1 MKVRFAREFADV
13 GSITYTNPE
22 SLSSSSS
29 FQSLNSTLSTK
40 SSSGIC
46 PDSVP
51 SSPQNNSYVNSN
63 ISGLDDL
70 ITGCATIHLNSED
83 EHSFST
89 LENSQDFS
97 QDQTFA
103 SATDELTANDT
114 KNLANEISLTDD
126 FQKSVEIVENNLE
139 THEFVDSPINT
150 TQNIQERSLLGTV
163 CIREPLPV
171 AIVSNRRN
179 SFIQIDIE
187 RSPKNNNNLNNHQAN
202 DTFNGDDEASLS
214 QCHNTEEESNLNST
228 FVCLS
233 PSKEITDVTKE
244 EEGSSILKNNSNED
258 HSLPVDFVPYNIVNS
273 VCNSTSVFAEY
284 GEEPSLP
291 SIPTFSSLLTNS
303 ESSKLNVSDTQE
315 VEDNVKNSSTN
326 NSNVTINISSHT
338 EVTNSIQKL
347 ENKNNNLTE
356 SNSPNFSNNVVSDEQ
371 ICLDNISFVESK
383 TPEVEENLTKDI
395 CQEIENND
403 IVKNINLSSAKEDS
417 FEVNDIALQKK
428 EEGIIISDD
437 CSDKKNVNDSNQ
449 TNVINFSIKEENQ
462 EIEEHGSSEEKLD
475 TTIILQDVSLSLE
488 TVSEVEQYTDFKPQR
503 QSTSLDTFNI
513 EQPNFEELKS
523 AAEQVAN
530 DIFQSSLECS
540 EDNNPFVSATS
551 EIFQDPTSFDFLT
564 NYDNKKT
571 INRFRTDSLY
581 VKFDPLVADTS
592 MLPQGNT
599 QSINEEQNGKSE
611 NISENI
617 DISKR
622 NPAIAAIDRLLFY
635 SPVSTKMTQKTNE
648 IQEKIAIKEESVEE
662 SKSDT
667 SLIIDIN
674 MSKEL
679 ELVRTTVLQL
689 EKELEKQKKEY
700 EAELEKQKNE
710 NFSFQEKI
718 NKLQA
723 QIAQEIKSK
732 SQMTVVVEEYEKS
745 ISRLLTEKERD
756 RTNFE
761 QEKAKLQE
769 ELQVANVHLNNTEAA
784 FNDVH
789 QKYERLKGVVS
800 TCKSNETLLKESIQ
814 ENMETIKCLE
824 TRYDQLKN
832 HAMTELEKANFELDA
847 IRKQHEDET
856 VKLHAMLRKAELKSN
871 SLAELVEQKTKE
883 NKELTQIL
891 DEVIARVG
899 HQNAE

>member
-103 SATDELTANDT
+103 SATDELAANDT
-114 KNLANEISLTDD
+114 KNLATEISLTDD
-126 FQKSVEIVENNLE
+126 FQKAVEVVENNLE
-139 THEFVDSPINT
+139 THELDSPINT

-163 CIREPLPV
+163 CIKEPLPV

-202 DTFNGDDEASLS
+202 NSFNGDDEASLS
-214 QCHNTEEESNLNST
+214 QCHNTEESNLNST

-244 EEGSSILKNNSNED
+244 ESSILKNNSNED

-273 VCNSTSVFAEY
+273 VSNSTSVFAEY

-291 SIPTFSSLLTNS
+291 SIPTFSSLLTS
-303 ESSKLNVSDTQE
+303 TESSKLNVSDTQE
-315 VEDNVKNSSTN
+315 VEDNVKNSLTN

-347 ENKNNNLTE
+347 ENKNNLTE
-356 SNSPNFSNNVVSDEQ
+356 SDSPNFSNNVVSDEQ

-383 TPEVEENLTKDI
+383 TPEVQENLTKDI

-403 IVKNINLSSAKEDS
+403 IVENNNLSSAKKDS
-417 FEVNDIALQKK
+417 FKVNDIAFQKK

-437 CSDKKNVNDSNQ
+437 FFDKKNVNDSNQ
-449 TNVINFSIKEENQ
+449 INVINFSTKEEENQ

-475 TTIILQDVSLSLE
+475 TTIILQDVSLTLE

-551 EIFQDPTSFDFLT
+551 ESKYFL
-564 NYDNKKT
+564 
-571 INRFRTDSLY
+571 I
-581 VKFDPLVADTS
+581 
-592 MLPQGNT
+592 
-599 QSINEEQNGKSE
+599 
-611 NISENI
+611 
-617 DISKR
+617 
-622 NPAIAAIDRLLFY
+622 
-635 SPVSTKMTQKTNE
+635 
-648 IQEKIAIKEESVEE
+648 
-662 SKSDT
+662 
-667 SLIIDIN
+667 
-674 MSKEL
+674 
-679 ELVRTTVLQL
+679 
-689 EKELEKQKKEY
+689 
-700 EAELEKQKNE
+700 
-710 NFSFQEKI
+710 
-718 NKLQA
+718 
-723 QIAQEIKSK
+723 
-732 SQMTVVVEEYEKS
+732 
-745 ISRLLTEKERD
+745 
-756 RTNFE
+756 
-761 QEKAKLQE
+761 
-769 ELQVANVHLNNTEAA
+769 
-784 FNDVH
+784 
-789 QKYERLKGVVS
+789 
-800 TCKSNETLLKESIQ
+800 
-814 ENMETIKCLE
+814 
-824 TRYDQLKN
+824 
-832 HAMTELEKANFELDA
+832 
-847 IRKQHEDET
+847 
-856 VKLHAMLRKAELKSN
+856 
-871 SLAELVEQKTKE
+871 
-883 NKELTQIL
+883 
-891 DEVIARVG
+891 
-899 HQNAE
+899 

>member
-103 SATDELTANDT
+103 SATDELAANDT
-114 KNLANEISLTDD
+114 KNLATEISLTDD
-126 FQKSVEIVENNLE
+126 FQKAIEIVENNLE
-139 THEFVDSPINT
+139 THEFVDSLINT

-202 DTFNGDDEASLS
+202 NSFNGDDQASLS
-214 QCHNTEEESNLNST
+214 QCHNTEESNLNST

-233 PSKEITDVTKE
+233 SSKEITDVTKE
-244 EEGSSILKNNSNED
+244 EESSILKNNSSED
-258 HSLPVDFVPYNIVNS
+258 HSLPVDFIPYNIVNS

-291 SIPTFSSLLTNS
+291 SIPTFSSLLTS
-303 ESSKLNVSDTQE
+303 TESSKLNVSDTQE
-315 VEDNVKNSSTN
+315 VDDNVKNSLAN
-326 NSNVTINISSHT
+326 NSNVAINISSHS
-338 EVTNSIQKL
+338 ELTNSIQKL

-356 SNSPNFSNNVVSDEQ
+356 SDSPNFSNNVVNDEQ
-371 ICLDNISFVESK
+371 IYLNNISSVESK
-383 TPEVEENLTKDI
+383 TPEVQENLTKDI

-403 IVKNINLSSAKEDS
+403 IVKNVNLSSPKEDS
-417 FEVNDIALQKK
+417 FKVNDIAFQKK
-428 EEGIIISDD
+428 EEGTIISDD
-437 CSDKKNVNDSNQ
+437 CFDKKNVNDSSQ
-449 TNVINFSIKEENQ
+449 TNVINFSIKEEENQ

-475 TTIILQDVSLSLE
+475 TTIILQDVSLTLE

-551 EIFQDPTSFDFLT
+551 ESKCFL
-564 NYDNKKT
+564 
-571 INRFRTDSLY
+571 I
-581 VKFDPLVADTS
+581 
-592 MLPQGNT
+592 
-599 QSINEEQNGKSE
+599 
-611 NISENI
+611 
-617 DISKR
+617 
-622 NPAIAAIDRLLFY
+622 
-635 SPVSTKMTQKTNE
+635 
-648 IQEKIAIKEESVEE
+648 
-662 SKSDT
+662 
-667 SLIIDIN
+667 
-674 MSKEL
+674 
-679 ELVRTTVLQL
+679 
-689 EKELEKQKKEY
+689 
-700 EAELEKQKNE
+700 
-710 NFSFQEKI
+710 
-718 NKLQA
+718 
-723 QIAQEIKSK
+723 
-732 SQMTVVVEEYEKS
+732 
-745 ISRLLTEKERD
+745 
-756 RTNFE
+756 
-761 QEKAKLQE
+761 
-769 ELQVANVHLNNTEAA
+769 
-784 FNDVH
+784 
-789 QKYERLKGVVS
+789 
-800 TCKSNETLLKESIQ
+800 
-814 ENMETIKCLE
+814 
-824 TRYDQLKN
+824 
-832 HAMTELEKANFELDA
+832 
-847 IRKQHEDET
+847 
-856 VKLHAMLRKAELKSN
+856 
-871 SLAELVEQKTKE
+871 
-883 NKELTQIL
+883 
-891 DEVIARVG
+891 
-899 HQNAE
+899 

>member
-103 SATDELTANDT
+103 SATDELAANDT
-114 KNLANEISLTDD
+114 KNLATEISLTDD
-126 FQKSVEIVENNLE
+126 FQKTVEVVENNLE
-139 THEFVDSPINT
+139 THELDSPINT

-163 CIREPLPV
+163 CIKEPLPV

-202 DTFNGDDEASLS
+202 NSFNGDDEASLS
-214 QCHNTEEESNLNST
+214 QCHNTEESNLNST

-244 EEGSSILKNNSNED
+244 ESSILKNNSNED

-273 VCNSTSVFAEY
+273 ISNSTSVFAEY

-291 SIPTFSSLLTNS
+291 SIPTFSSLLTS
-303 ESSKLNVSDTQE
+303 TESSKLNVSDTQE
-315 VEDNVKNSSTN
+315 VEDNVKNSLTN

-338 EVTNSIQKL
+338 EVTNSIQNL
-347 ENKNNNLTE
+347 ENKNNSTE

-383 TPEVEENLTKDI
+383 TPEVQENLTKDI

-403 IVKNINLSSAKEDS
+403 IVENNNLSSAKKDS
-417 FEVNDIALQKK
+417 FKVNDIAFQKK

-437 CSDKKNVNDSNQ
+437 FFDKKNVNDSNQ
-449 TNVINFSIKEENQ
+449 INVINFSTKEEENQ

-475 TTIILQDVSLSLE
+475 TTIILQDVSLTLE

-551 EIFQDPTSFDFLT
+551 ESKYFL
-564 NYDNKKT
+564 
-571 INRFRTDSLY
+571 I
-581 VKFDPLVADTS
+581 
-592 MLPQGNT
+592 
-599 QSINEEQNGKSE
+599 
-611 NISENI
+611 
-617 DISKR
+617 
-622 NPAIAAIDRLLFY
+622 
-635 SPVSTKMTQKTNE
+635 
-648 IQEKIAIKEESVEE
+648 
-662 SKSDT
+662 
-667 SLIIDIN
+667 
-674 MSKEL
+674 
-679 ELVRTTVLQL
+679 
-689 EKELEKQKKEY
+689 
-700 EAELEKQKNE
+700 
-710 NFSFQEKI
+710 
-718 NKLQA
+718 
-723 QIAQEIKSK
+723 
-732 SQMTVVVEEYEKS
+732 
-745 ISRLLTEKERD
+745 
-756 RTNFE
+756 
-761 QEKAKLQE
+761 
-769 ELQVANVHLNNTEAA
+769 
-784 FNDVH
+784 
-789 QKYERLKGVVS
+789 
-800 TCKSNETLLKESIQ
+800 
-814 ENMETIKCLE
+814 
-824 TRYDQLKN
+824 
-832 HAMTELEKANFELDA
+832 
-847 IRKQHEDET
+847 
-856 VKLHAMLRKAELKSN
+856 
-871 SLAELVEQKTKE
+871 
-883 NKELTQIL
+883 
-891 DEVIARVG
+891 
-899 HQNAE
+899 

>member
-103 SATDELTANDT
+103 SATDELAANDT
-114 KNLANEISLTDD
+114 KNLATEISLTDD
-126 FQKSVEIVENNLE
+126 FQKAVEVVENNLE
-139 THEFVDSPINT
+139 THELDSPINT

-163 CIREPLPV
+163 CIKEPLPV

-202 DTFNGDDEASLS
+202 NSFNGDDEASLS
-214 QCHNTEEESNLNST
+214 QCHNTEESNLNST

-244 EEGSSILKNNSNED
+244 ESSILKNNSNED

-273 VCNSTSVFAEY
+273 VSNSTSVFAEY

-291 SIPTFSSLLTNS
+291 SIPTFSSLLTS
-303 ESSKLNVSDTQE
+303 TESSKLNVSDTQE
-315 VEDNVKNSSTN
+315 VEDNVKNSLTN

-347 ENKNNNLTE
+347 ENKNNSTE

-383 TPEVEENLTKDI
+383 TPEVQENLTKDI

-403 IVKNINLSSAKEDS
+403 IVENNNLSSAKKDS
-417 FEVNDIALQKK
+417 FKVNDIAFQKK

-437 CSDKKNVNDSNQ
+437 FFDKKNVNDSNQ
-449 TNVINFSIKEENQ
+449 INVINFSTKEEENQ

-475 TTIILQDVSLSLE
+475 TTIILQDVSLTLE

-551 EIFQDPTSFDFLT
+551 ESKYFL
-564 NYDNKKT
+564 
-571 INRFRTDSLY
+571 I
-581 VKFDPLVADTS
+581 
-592 MLPQGNT
+592 
-599 QSINEEQNGKSE
+599 
-611 NISENI
+611 
-617 DISKR
+617 
-622 NPAIAAIDRLLFY
+622 
-635 SPVSTKMTQKTNE
+635 
-648 IQEKIAIKEESVEE
+648 
-662 SKSDT
+662 
-667 SLIIDIN
+667 
-674 MSKEL
+674 
-679 ELVRTTVLQL
+679 
-689 EKELEKQKKEY
+689 
-700 EAELEKQKNE
+700 
-710 NFSFQEKI
+710 
-718 NKLQA
+718 
-723 QIAQEIKSK
+723 
-732 SQMTVVVEEYEKS
+732 
-745 ISRLLTEKERD
+745 
-756 RTNFE
+756 
-761 QEKAKLQE
+761 
-769 ELQVANVHLNNTEAA
+769 
-784 FNDVH
+784 
-789 QKYERLKGVVS
+789 
-800 TCKSNETLLKESIQ
+800 
-814 ENMETIKCLE
+814 
-824 TRYDQLKN
+824 
-832 HAMTELEKANFELDA
+832 
-847 IRKQHEDET
+847 
-856 VKLHAMLRKAELKSN
+856 
-871 SLAELVEQKTKE
+871 
-883 NKELTQIL
+883 
-891 DEVIARVG
+891 
-899 HQNAE
+899 

>member
-103 SATDELTANDT
+103 SATDELAANDT
-114 KNLANEISLTDD
+114 KNLATEISLTDD
-126 FQKSVEIVENNLE
+126 FQKAVEVVENNLE
-139 THEFVDSPINT
+139 THELDSPINT

-163 CIREPLPV
+163 CIKEPLPV

-202 DTFNGDDEASLS
+202 NSFNGDDEASLS
-214 QCHNTEEESNLNST
+214 QCHNTEESNLNST

-244 EEGSSILKNNSNED
+244 ESSILKNNSNED

-273 VCNSTSVFAEY
+273 ISNSTSVFAEY

-291 SIPTFSSLLTNS
+291 SIPTFSSLLTS
-303 ESSKLNVSDTQE
+303 TESSKLNVSDTQE
-315 VEDNVKNSSTN
+315 VEDNVKNSLTN

-347 ENKNNNLTE
+347 ENKNNSTE

-383 TPEVEENLTKDI
+383 TPEVQENLTKDI

-403 IVKNINLSSAKEDS
+403 IVENNNLSSAKKDS
-417 FEVNDIALQKK
+417 FKVNDIAFQKK

-437 CSDKKNVNDSNQ
+437 FFDKKNVNDSNQ
-449 TNVINFSIKEENQ
+449 INVINFSTKEEENQ

-475 TTIILQDVSLSLE
+475 TTIILQDVSLTLE

-503 QSTSLDTFNI
+503 QSTSLDTYNI

-551 EIFQDPTSFDFLT
+551 ESKYFL
-564 NYDNKKT
+564 
-571 INRFRTDSLY
+571 I
-581 VKFDPLVADTS
+581 
-592 MLPQGNT
+592 
-599 QSINEEQNGKSE
+599 
-611 NISENI
+611 
-617 DISKR
+617 
-622 NPAIAAIDRLLFY
+622 
-635 SPVSTKMTQKTNE
+635 
-648 IQEKIAIKEESVEE
+648 
-662 SKSDT
+662 
-667 SLIIDIN
+667 
-674 MSKEL
+674 
-679 ELVRTTVLQL
+679 
-689 EKELEKQKKEY
+689 
-700 EAELEKQKNE
+700 
-710 NFSFQEKI
+710 
-718 NKLQA
+718 
-723 QIAQEIKSK
+723 
-732 SQMTVVVEEYEKS
+732 
-745 ISRLLTEKERD
+745 
-756 RTNFE
+756 
-761 QEKAKLQE
+761 
-769 ELQVANVHLNNTEAA
+769 
-784 FNDVH
+784 
-789 QKYERLKGVVS
+789 
-800 TCKSNETLLKESIQ
+800 
-814 ENMETIKCLE
+814 
-824 TRYDQLKN
+824 
-832 HAMTELEKANFELDA
+832 
-847 IRKQHEDET
+847 
-856 VKLHAMLRKAELKSN
+856 
-871 SLAELVEQKTKE
+871 
-883 NKELTQIL
+883 
-891 DEVIARVG
+891 
-899 HQNAE
+899 

>member
-103 SATDELTANDT
+103 SATDELAANDT
-114 KNLANEISLTDD
+114 KNLATEISLTDD
-126 FQKSVEIVENNLE
+126 FQKAVEVVENNLE
-139 THEFVDSPINT
+139 THELDSPLNT

-163 CIREPLPV
+163 CIKEPLPV

-202 DTFNGDDEASLS
+202 NSFNGDDEASLS
-214 QCHNTEEESNLNST
+214 QCHNTEESNLNST

-244 EEGSSILKNNSNED
+244 ESSILKNNSNED

-273 VCNSTSVFAEY
+273 ISNSTSVFAEY

-291 SIPTFSSLLTNS
+291 SIPTFSSLLTS
-303 ESSKLNVSDTQE
+303 TESSKLNVSDTQE
-315 VEDNVKNSSTN
+315 VEDNVKNSLTN

-338 EVTNSIQKL
+338 EVTNSIQNL
-347 ENKNNNLTE
+347 ENKNNSTE

-383 TPEVEENLTKDI
+383 TPEVQENLTKDI

-403 IVKNINLSSAKEDS
+403 IVENNNLSSAKKDS
-417 FEVNDIALQKK
+417 FKVNDIAFQKK

-437 CSDKKNVNDSNQ
+437 FFDKKNVNDSNQ
-449 TNVINFSIKEENQ
+449 INVINFSTKEEENQ

-475 TTIILQDVSLSLE
+475 TTIILQDVSLTLE

-551 EIFQDPTSFDFLT
+551 ESKYFL
-564 NYDNKKT
+564 
-571 INRFRTDSLY
+571 I
-581 VKFDPLVADTS
+581 
-592 MLPQGNT
+592 
-599 QSINEEQNGKSE
+599 
-611 NISENI
+611 
-617 DISKR
+617 
-622 NPAIAAIDRLLFY
+622 
-635 SPVSTKMTQKTNE
+635 
-648 IQEKIAIKEESVEE
+648 
-662 SKSDT
+662 
-667 SLIIDIN
+667 
-674 MSKEL
+674 
-679 ELVRTTVLQL
+679 
-689 EKELEKQKKEY
+689 
-700 EAELEKQKNE
+700 
-710 NFSFQEKI
+710 
-718 NKLQA
+718 
-723 QIAQEIKSK
+723 
-732 SQMTVVVEEYEKS
+732 
-745 ISRLLTEKERD
+745 
-756 RTNFE
+756 
-761 QEKAKLQE
+761 
-769 ELQVANVHLNNTEAA
+769 
-784 FNDVH
+784 
-789 QKYERLKGVVS
+789 
-800 TCKSNETLLKESIQ
+800 
-814 ENMETIKCLE
+814 
-824 TRYDQLKN
+824 
-832 HAMTELEKANFELDA
+832 
-847 IRKQHEDET
+847 
-856 VKLHAMLRKAELKSN
+856 
-871 SLAELVEQKTKE
+871 
-883 NKELTQIL
+883 
-891 DEVIARVG
+891 
-899 HQNAE
+899 

>member
-103 SATDELTANDT
+103 SATDELAANDT
-114 KNLANEISLTDD
+114 KNLATEISLTDD
-126 FQKSVEIVENNLE
+126 FQKAVEVVENNLE
-139 THEFVDSPINT
+139 THELDSPINT

-163 CIREPLPV
+163 CIKEPLPV

-202 DTFNGDDEASLS
+202 NSFNGDDEASLS
-214 QCHNTEEESNLNST
+214 QCHNTEESNLNST

-244 EEGSSILKNNSNED
+244 ESSILKNNSNED

-273 VCNSTSVFAEY
+273 ISNSTSVFAEY

-291 SIPTFSSLLTNS
+291 SIPTFSSLLTS
-303 ESSKLNVSDTQE
+303 TESSKLNVSDTQE
-315 VEDNVKNSSTN
+315 VEDNVKNSLTN

-347 ENKNNNLTE
+347 KNKNNSTE

-383 TPEVEENLTKDI
+383 TPEVQENLTKDI

-403 IVKNINLSSAKEDS
+403 IVENNNLSSAKKDS
-417 FEVNDIALQKK
+417 FKVNDIAFQKK

-437 CSDKKNVNDSNQ
+437 FFDKKNVNDSNQ
-449 TNVINFSIKEENQ
+449 INVINFSTKEEENQ

-475 TTIILQDVSLSLE
+475 TTIILQDVSLTLE

-551 EIFQDPTSFDFLT
+551 ESKYFL
-564 NYDNKKT
+564 
-571 INRFRTDSLY
+571 I
-581 VKFDPLVADTS
+581 
-592 MLPQGNT
+592 
-599 QSINEEQNGKSE
+599 
-611 NISENI
+611 
-617 DISKR
+617 
-622 NPAIAAIDRLLFY
+622 
-635 SPVSTKMTQKTNE
+635 
-648 IQEKIAIKEESVEE
+648 
-662 SKSDT
+662 
-667 SLIIDIN
+667 
-674 MSKEL
+674 
-679 ELVRTTVLQL
+679 
-689 EKELEKQKKEY
+689 
-700 EAELEKQKNE
+700 
-710 NFSFQEKI
+710 
-718 NKLQA
+718 
-723 QIAQEIKSK
+723 
-732 SQMTVVVEEYEKS
+732 
-745 ISRLLTEKERD
+745 
-756 RTNFE
+756 
-761 QEKAKLQE
+761 
-769 ELQVANVHLNNTEAA
+769 
-784 FNDVH
+784 
-789 QKYERLKGVVS
+789 
-800 TCKSNETLLKESIQ
+800 
-814 ENMETIKCLE
+814 
-824 TRYDQLKN
+824 
-832 HAMTELEKANFELDA
+832 
-847 IRKQHEDET
+847 
-856 VKLHAMLRKAELKSN
+856 
-871 SLAELVEQKTKE
+871 
-883 NKELTQIL
+883 
-891 DEVIARVG
+891 
-899 HQNAE
+899 

>member
-103 SATDELTANDT
+103 SATDELAANDT
-114 KNLANEISLTDD
+114 KNLATEISLTDD
-126 FQKSVEIVENNLE
+126 FQKAVEVVENNLE
-139 THEFVDSPINT
+139 THELDSPINT
-150 TQNIQERSLLGTV
+150 IQNIQERSLLGTV
-163 CIREPLPV
+163 CIKEPLPV

-187 RSPKNNNNLNNHQAN
+187 KSPKNNNNLNNHQAN
-202 DTFNGDDEASLS
+202 NSFNGDDEASLS
-214 QCHNTEEESNLNST
+214 QCHNTEESNLNST

-244 EEGSSILKNNSNED
+244 ESSILKNNSNED

-273 VCNSTSVFAEY
+273 VSNSTSVFAEY

-291 SIPTFSSLLTNS
+291 SIPTFSSLLTS
-303 ESSKLNVSDTQE
+303 TESSKLNVSDTQE
-315 VEDNVKNSSTN
+315 VEDNVKNSLTN
-326 NSNVTINISSHT
+326 NSNVTINISSRT

-347 ENKNNNLTE
+347 ENKNNLTE
-356 SNSPNFSNNVVSDEQ
+356 SDSPNFSNNVVSDEQ

-383 TPEVEENLTKDI
+383 TPEVQENLTKDI

-403 IVKNINLSSAKEDS
+403 IVENNNLSSAKKDS
-417 FEVNDIALQKK
+417 FKVNDIAFQKK

-437 CSDKKNVNDSNQ
+437 FFDKKNVNDSNQ
-449 TNVINFSIKEENQ
+449 INVINFSTKEEENQ

-475 TTIILQDVSLSLE
+475 TTIILQDVSLTLE

-551 EIFQDPTSFDFLT
+551 ESKYFL
-564 NYDNKKT
+564 
-571 INRFRTDSLY
+571 I
-581 VKFDPLVADTS
+581 
-592 MLPQGNT
+592 
-599 QSINEEQNGKSE
+599 
-611 NISENI
+611 
-617 DISKR
+617 
-622 NPAIAAIDRLLFY
+622 
-635 SPVSTKMTQKTNE
+635 
-648 IQEKIAIKEESVEE
+648 
-662 SKSDT
+662 
-667 SLIIDIN
+667 
-674 MSKEL
+674 
-679 ELVRTTVLQL
+679 
-689 EKELEKQKKEY
+689 
-700 EAELEKQKNE
+700 
-710 NFSFQEKI
+710 
-718 NKLQA
+718 
-723 QIAQEIKSK
+723 
-732 SQMTVVVEEYEKS
+732 
-745 ISRLLTEKERD
+745 
-756 RTNFE
+756 
-761 QEKAKLQE
+761 
-769 ELQVANVHLNNTEAA
+769 
-784 FNDVH
+784 
-789 QKYERLKGVVS
+789 
-800 TCKSNETLLKESIQ
+800 
-814 ENMETIKCLE
+814 
-824 TRYDQLKN
+824 
-832 HAMTELEKANFELDA
+832 
-847 IRKQHEDET
+847 
-856 VKLHAMLRKAELKSN
+856 
-871 SLAELVEQKTKE
+871 
-883 NKELTQIL
+883 
-891 DEVIARVG
+891 
-899 HQNAE
+899 

>member
-103 SATDELTANDT
+103 SATDELAANDT
-114 KNLANEISLTDD
+114 KNLATEISLTDD
-126 FQKSVEIVENNLE
+126 FQKAVEVVENNLE
-139 THEFVDSPINT
+139 THELDSSINT

-163 CIREPLPV
+163 CIKEPLPV

-202 DTFNGDDEASLS
+202 NSFNGDDEASLS
-214 QCHNTEEESNLNST
+214 QCHNTEESNLNST

-244 EEGSSILKNNSNED
+244 ESSILKNNSNED

-273 VCNSTSVFAEY
+273 VSNSTSVFAEY

-291 SIPTFSSLLTNS
+291 SIPTFSSLLTS
-303 ESSKLNVSDTQE
+303 TESSKLNVSDTQE
-315 VEDNVKNSSTN
+315 VEDNVKNSLTN

-347 ENKNNNLTE
+347 ENKNNSTG

-383 TPEVEENLTKDI
+383 TPEVQENLTKDI

-403 IVKNINLSSAKEDS
+403 IVENNNLSSAKKDS
-417 FEVNDIALQKK
+417 FKVNDIAFQKK

-437 CSDKKNVNDSNQ
+437 FFDKKNVNDSNQ
-449 TNVINFSIKEENQ
+449 INVINFSTKEEENQ

-475 TTIILQDVSLSLE
+475 TTIILQDVSLTLE

-551 EIFQDPTSFDFLT
+551 ESKYFL
-564 NYDNKKT
+564 
-571 INRFRTDSLY
+571 I
-581 VKFDPLVADTS
+581 
-592 MLPQGNT
+592 
-599 QSINEEQNGKSE
+599 
-611 NISENI
+611 
-617 DISKR
+617 
-622 NPAIAAIDRLLFY
+622 
-635 SPVSTKMTQKTNE
+635 
-648 IQEKIAIKEESVEE
+648 
-662 SKSDT
+662 
-667 SLIIDIN
+667 
-674 MSKEL
+674 
-679 ELVRTTVLQL
+679 
-689 EKELEKQKKEY
+689 
-700 EAELEKQKNE
+700 
-710 NFSFQEKI
+710 
-718 NKLQA
+718 
-723 QIAQEIKSK
+723 
-732 SQMTVVVEEYEKS
+732 
-745 ISRLLTEKERD
+745 
-756 RTNFE
+756 
-761 QEKAKLQE
+761 
-769 ELQVANVHLNNTEAA
+769 
-784 FNDVH
+784 
-789 QKYERLKGVVS
+789 
-800 TCKSNETLLKESIQ
+800 
-814 ENMETIKCLE
+814 
-824 TRYDQLKN
+824 
-832 HAMTELEKANFELDA
+832 
-847 IRKQHEDET
+847 
-856 VKLHAMLRKAELKSN
+856 
-871 SLAELVEQKTKE
+871 
-883 NKELTQIL
+883 
-891 DEVIARVG
+891 
-899 HQNAE
+899 

>member
-103 SATDELTANDT
+103 SATDELAANDT
-114 KNLANEISLTDD
+114 KNLATEISLTDD
-126 FQKSVEIVENNLE
+126 FQKAVEVVENNLE
-139 THEFVDSPINT
+139 THELDSPINT
-150 TQNIQERSLLGTV
+150 TQNIQERSLLGTI
-163 CIREPLPV
+163 CIKEPLPV

-202 DTFNGDDEASLS
+202 NSFNGDDEASLS
-214 QCHNTEEESNLNST
+214 QCHNTEESNLNST

-244 EEGSSILKNNSNED
+244 ESSILKNNSNED

-273 VCNSTSVFAEY
+273 ISNSTSVFAEY

-291 SIPTFSSLLTNS
+291 SIPTFSSLLTS
-303 ESSKLNVSDTQE
+303 TESSKLNVSDTQE
-315 VEDNVKNSSTN
+315 VEDNVKNSLTN

-338 EVTNSIQKL
+338 EVTNSIQNL
-347 ENKNNNLTE
+347 ENKNNSTE

-383 TPEVEENLTKDI
+383 TPEVQENLTKDI

-403 IVKNINLSSAKEDS
+403 IVENNNLSSAKKDS
-417 FEVNDIALQKK
+417 FKVNDIAFQKK

-437 CSDKKNVNDSNQ
+437 FFDKKNVNDSNQ
-449 TNVINFSIKEENQ
+449 INVINFSTKEEENQ

-475 TTIILQDVSLSLE
+475 TTIILQDVSLTLE

-551 EIFQDPTSFDFLT
+551 ESKYFL
-564 NYDNKKT
+564 
-571 INRFRTDSLY
+571 I
-581 VKFDPLVADTS
+581 
-592 MLPQGNT
+592 
-599 QSINEEQNGKSE
+599 
-611 NISENI
+611 
-617 DISKR
+617 
-622 NPAIAAIDRLLFY
+622 
-635 SPVSTKMTQKTNE
+635 
-648 IQEKIAIKEESVEE
+648 
-662 SKSDT
+662 
-667 SLIIDIN
+667 
-674 MSKEL
+674 
-679 ELVRTTVLQL
+679 
-689 EKELEKQKKEY
+689 
-700 EAELEKQKNE
+700 
-710 NFSFQEKI
+710 
-718 NKLQA
+718 
-723 QIAQEIKSK
+723 
-732 SQMTVVVEEYEKS
+732 
-745 ISRLLTEKERD
+745 
-756 RTNFE
+756 
-761 QEKAKLQE
+761 
-769 ELQVANVHLNNTEAA
+769 
-784 FNDVH
+784 
-789 QKYERLKGVVS
+789 
-800 TCKSNETLLKESIQ
+800 
-814 ENMETIKCLE
+814 
-824 TRYDQLKN
+824 
-832 HAMTELEKANFELDA
+832 
-847 IRKQHEDET
+847 
-856 VKLHAMLRKAELKSN
+856 
-871 SLAELVEQKTKE
+871 
-883 NKELTQIL
+883 
-891 DEVIARVG
+891 
-899 HQNAE
+899 

>member
-103 SATDELTANDT
+103 SATDELAANDT
-114 KNLANEISLTDD
+114 KNLATEISLTDD
-126 FQKSVEIVENNLE
+126 FQKTVEVVENNLE
-139 THEFVDSPINT
+139 THELDSPINT

-163 CIREPLPV
+163 CIKEPLPV

-202 DTFNGDDEASLS
+202 NSFNGDDEASLS
-214 QCHNTEEESNLNST
+214 QCHNTEESNLNST

-244 EEGSSILKNNSNED
+244 ESSILKNNSNED

-273 VCNSTSVFAEY
+273 ISNSTSVFAEY

-291 SIPTFSSLLTNS
+291 SIPTFSSLLTS
-303 ESSKLNVSDTQE
+303 TESSKLNVSDTQE
-315 VEDNVKNSSTN
+315 VEDNVKNSLTN

-347 ENKNNNLTE
+347 KNKNNSTE

-383 TPEVEENLTKDI
+383 TPEVQENLTKDI

-403 IVKNINLSSAKEDS
+403 IVENNNLSSAKKDS
-417 FEVNDIALQKK
+417 FKVNDIAFQKK

-437 CSDKKNVNDSNQ
+437 FFDKKNVNDSNQ
-449 TNVINFSIKEENQ
+449 INVINFSTKEEENQ

-475 TTIILQDVSLSLE
+475 TTIILQDVSLTLE

-551 EIFQDPTSFDFLT
+551 ESKYFL
-564 NYDNKKT
+564 
-571 INRFRTDSLY
+571 I
-581 VKFDPLVADTS
+581 
-592 MLPQGNT
+592 
-599 QSINEEQNGKSE
+599 
-611 NISENI
+611 
-617 DISKR
+617 
-622 NPAIAAIDRLLFY
+622 
-635 SPVSTKMTQKTNE
+635 
-648 IQEKIAIKEESVEE
+648 
-662 SKSDT
+662 
-667 SLIIDIN
+667 
-674 MSKEL
+674 
-679 ELVRTTVLQL
+679 
-689 EKELEKQKKEY
+689 
-700 EAELEKQKNE
+700 
-710 NFSFQEKI
+710 
-718 NKLQA
+718 
-723 QIAQEIKSK
+723 
-732 SQMTVVVEEYEKS
+732 
-745 ISRLLTEKERD
+745 
-756 RTNFE
+756 
-761 QEKAKLQE
+761 
-769 ELQVANVHLNNTEAA
+769 
-784 FNDVH
+784 
-789 QKYERLKGVVS
+789 
-800 TCKSNETLLKESIQ
+800 
-814 ENMETIKCLE
+814 
-824 TRYDQLKN
+824 
-832 HAMTELEKANFELDA
+832 
-847 IRKQHEDET
+847 
-856 VKLHAMLRKAELKSN
+856 
-871 SLAELVEQKTKE
+871 
-883 NKELTQIL
+883 
-891 DEVIARVG
+891 
-899 HQNAE
+899 

>member
-103 SATDELTANDT
+103 SATDELAANDT
-114 KNLANEISLTDD
+114 KNLATEISLTDD
-126 FQKSVEIVENNLE
+126 FQKAVEVVENNLE
-139 THEFVDSPINT
+139 THELDSPINT

-163 CIREPLPV
+163 CIKEPLPV

-202 DTFNGDDEASLS
+202 NSFNGDDEASLS
-214 QCHNTEEESNLNST
+214 QCHNTEESNLNST

-244 EEGSSILKNNSNED
+244 ESSILKNNSNED

-273 VCNSTSVFAEY
+273 ISNSTSVFAEY

-291 SIPTFSSLLTNS
+291 SIPTFSSLLTS
-303 ESSKLNVSDTQE
+303 TESSKLNVSDTQE
-315 VEDNVKNSSTN
+315 VEDNVKNSLTN

-347 ENKNNNLTE
+347 ENKNNSTE

-383 TPEVEENLTKDI
+383 TPEVQENLTKDI

-403 IVKNINLSSAKEDS
+403 IVENNNLSSAKKDS
-417 FEVNDIALQKK
+417 FKVNDIAFQKK

-437 CSDKKNVNDSNQ
+437 FFDKKNVNDSNQ
-449 TNVINFSIKEENQ
+449 INVINFSTKEEENQ

-475 TTIILQDVSLSLE
+475 TTIILQDVSLTLE

-551 EIFQDPTSFDFLT
+551 ESKYFL
-564 NYDNKKT
+564 
-571 INRFRTDSLY
+571 I
-581 VKFDPLVADTS
+581 
-592 MLPQGNT
+592 
-599 QSINEEQNGKSE
+599 
-611 NISENI
+611 
-617 DISKR
+617 
-622 NPAIAAIDRLLFY
+622 
-635 SPVSTKMTQKTNE
+635 
-648 IQEKIAIKEESVEE
+648 
-662 SKSDT
+662 
-667 SLIIDIN
+667 
-674 MSKEL
+674 
-679 ELVRTTVLQL
+679 
-689 EKELEKQKKEY
+689 
-700 EAELEKQKNE
+700 
-710 NFSFQEKI
+710 
-718 NKLQA
+718 
-723 QIAQEIKSK
+723 
-732 SQMTVVVEEYEKS
+732 
-745 ISRLLTEKERD
+745 
-756 RTNFE
+756 
-761 QEKAKLQE
+761 
-769 ELQVANVHLNNTEAA
+769 
-784 FNDVH
+784 
-789 QKYERLKGVVS
+789 
-800 TCKSNETLLKESIQ
+800 
-814 ENMETIKCLE
+814 
-824 TRYDQLKN
+824 
-832 HAMTELEKANFELDA
+832 
-847 IRKQHEDET
+847 
-856 VKLHAMLRKAELKSN
+856 
-871 SLAELVEQKTKE
+871 
-883 NKELTQIL
+883 
-891 DEVIARVG
+891 
-899 HQNAE
+899 

>member
-103 SATDELTANDT
+103 SATDELAANDT
-114 KNLANEISLTDD
+114 KNLATEISLTDD
-126 FQKSVEIVENNLE
+126 FQKAVEVVENNLE
-139 THEFVDSPINT
+139 THELDSPLNT

-163 CIREPLPV
+163 CIKEPLPV

-202 DTFNGDDEASLS
+202 NSFNGDDEASLS
-214 QCHNTEEESNLNST
+214 QCHNTEESNLNST

-244 EEGSSILKNNSNED
+244 ESSILKNNSNED

-273 VCNSTSVFAEY
+273 ISNSTSVFAEY
-284 GEEPSLP
+284 DEEPSLP
-291 SIPTFSSLLTNS
+291 SIPTFSSLLTS
-303 ESSKLNVSDTQE
+303 TESSKLNVSDTQE
-315 VEDNVKNSSTN
+315 VEDNVKNSLTN

-347 ENKNNNLTE
+347 ENKNNSTE

-383 TPEVEENLTKDI
+383 TPEVQENLTKDI

-403 IVKNINLSSAKEDS
+403 IVENNNLSSAKKDS
-417 FEVNDIALQKK
+417 FKVNDIAFQKK

-437 CSDKKNVNDSNQ
+437 FFDKKNVNDSNQ
-449 TNVINFSIKEENQ
+449 INVINFSTKEEENQ

-475 TTIILQDVSLSLE
+475 TTIILQDVSLTLE

-551 EIFQDPTSFDFLT
+551 ESKYFL
-564 NYDNKKT
+564 
-571 INRFRTDSLY
+571 I
-581 VKFDPLVADTS
+581 
-592 MLPQGNT
+592 
-599 QSINEEQNGKSE
+599 
-611 NISENI
+611 
-617 DISKR
+617 
-622 NPAIAAIDRLLFY
+622 
-635 SPVSTKMTQKTNE
+635 
-648 IQEKIAIKEESVEE
+648 
-662 SKSDT
+662 
-667 SLIIDIN
+667 
-674 MSKEL
+674 
-679 ELVRTTVLQL
+679 
-689 EKELEKQKKEY
+689 
-700 EAELEKQKNE
+700 
-710 NFSFQEKI
+710 
-718 NKLQA
+718 
-723 QIAQEIKSK
+723 
-732 SQMTVVVEEYEKS
+732 
-745 ISRLLTEKERD
+745 
-756 RTNFE
+756 
-761 QEKAKLQE
+761 
-769 ELQVANVHLNNTEAA
+769 
-784 FNDVH
+784 
-789 QKYERLKGVVS
+789 
-800 TCKSNETLLKESIQ
+800 
-814 ENMETIKCLE
+814 
-824 TRYDQLKN
+824 
-832 HAMTELEKANFELDA
+832 
-847 IRKQHEDET
+847 
-856 VKLHAMLRKAELKSN
+856 
-871 SLAELVEQKTKE
+871 
-883 NKELTQIL
+883 
-891 DEVIARVG
+891 
-899 HQNAE
+899 

>member
-103 SATDELTANDT
+103 SATDELAANDT
-114 KNLANEISLTDD
+114 KNLATEISLTDD
-126 FQKSVEIVENNLE
+126 FQKAVEVVENNLE
-139 THEFVDSPINT
+139 THELDSSINT

-163 CIREPLPV
+163 CIKEPLPV

-202 DTFNGDDEASLS
+202 NSFNGDDEASLS
-214 QCHNTEEESNLNST
+214 QCHNTEESNLNST

-244 EEGSSILKNNSNED
+244 ESSILKNNSNED

-273 VCNSTSVFAEY
+273 VSNSTSVFAEY

-291 SIPTFSSLLTNS
+291 SIPTFSSLLTS
-303 ESSKLNVSDTQE
+303 TESSKLNVSDTQE
-315 VEDNVKNSSTN
+315 VEDNVKNSLTN

-338 EVTNSIQKL
+338 EVTNSIQNL
-347 ENKNNNLTE
+347 ENKNNSTE

-383 TPEVEENLTKDI
+383 TPEVQENLTKDI

-403 IVKNINLSSAKEDS
+403 IVENNNLSSAKKDS
-417 FEVNDIALQKK
+417 FKVNDIAFQKK
-428 EEGIIISDD
+428 EEGIIISNDFF
-437 CSDKKNVNDSNQ
+437 DKKNVNDSNQ
-449 TNVINFSIKEENQ
+449 INVINFSTKEEENQ

-475 TTIILQDVSLSLE
+475 TTIILQDVSLTLE

-551 EIFQDPTSFDFLT
+551 ESKYFL
-564 NYDNKKT
+564 
-571 INRFRTDSLY
+571 I
-581 VKFDPLVADTS
+581 
-592 MLPQGNT
+592 
-599 QSINEEQNGKSE
+599 
-611 NISENI
+611 
-617 DISKR
+617 
-622 NPAIAAIDRLLFY
+622 
-635 SPVSTKMTQKTNE
+635 
-648 IQEKIAIKEESVEE
+648 
-662 SKSDT
+662 
-667 SLIIDIN
+667 
-674 MSKEL
+674 
-679 ELVRTTVLQL
+679 
-689 EKELEKQKKEY
+689 
-700 EAELEKQKNE
+700 
-710 NFSFQEKI
+710 
-718 NKLQA
+718 
-723 QIAQEIKSK
+723 
-732 SQMTVVVEEYEKS
+732 
-745 ISRLLTEKERD
+745 
-756 RTNFE
+756 
-761 QEKAKLQE
+761 
-769 ELQVANVHLNNTEAA
+769 
-784 FNDVH
+784 
-789 QKYERLKGVVS
+789 
-800 TCKSNETLLKESIQ
+800 
-814 ENMETIKCLE
+814 
-824 TRYDQLKN
+824 
-832 HAMTELEKANFELDA
+832 
-847 IRKQHEDET
+847 
-856 VKLHAMLRKAELKSN
+856 
-871 SLAELVEQKTKE
+871 
-883 NKELTQIL
+883 
-891 DEVIARVG
+891 
-899 HQNAE
+899 

>member
-103 SATDELTANDT
+103 SATDELAANDT
-114 KNLANEISLTDD
+114 KNLATEISLTDD
-126 FQKSVEIVENNLE
+126 FQKAVEVVENNLE
-139 THEFVDSPINT
+139 THELDSSINT

-163 CIREPLPV
+163 CIKEPLPV

-202 DTFNGDDEASLS
+202 NSFNGDDEASLS
-214 QCHNTEEESNLNST
+214 QCHNTEESNLNST

-244 EEGSSILKNNSNED
+244 ESSILKNNSNED

-273 VCNSTSVFAEY
+273 ISNSTSVFAEY

-291 SIPTFSSLLTNS
+291 SIPTFSSLLTS
-303 ESSKLNVSDTQE
+303 TESSKLNVSDTQE
-315 VEDNVKNSSTN
+315 VEDNVKNSLTN

-347 ENKNNNLTE
+347 ENKNNSTE

-383 TPEVEENLTKDI
+383 TPEVQENLTKDI

-403 IVKNINLSSAKEDS
+403 IVENNNLSSAKKDS
-417 FEVNDIALQKK
+417 FKVNDIAFQKK

-437 CSDKKNVNDSNQ
+437 FFDKKNVNDSNQ
-449 TNVINFSIKEENQ
+449 INVINFSTKEEENQ

-475 TTIILQDVSLSLE
+475 TTIILQDVSLTLE

-551 EIFQDPTSFDFLT
+551 ESKYFL
-564 NYDNKKT
+564 
-571 INRFRTDSLY
+571 I
-581 VKFDPLVADTS
+581 
-592 MLPQGNT
+592 
-599 QSINEEQNGKSE
+599 
-611 NISENI
+611 
-617 DISKR
+617 
-622 NPAIAAIDRLLFY
+622 
-635 SPVSTKMTQKTNE
+635 
-648 IQEKIAIKEESVEE
+648 
-662 SKSDT
+662 
-667 SLIIDIN
+667 
-674 MSKEL
+674 
-679 ELVRTTVLQL
+679 
-689 EKELEKQKKEY
+689 
-700 EAELEKQKNE
+700 
-710 NFSFQEKI
+710 
-718 NKLQA
+718 
-723 QIAQEIKSK
+723 
-732 SQMTVVVEEYEKS
+732 
-745 ISRLLTEKERD
+745 
-756 RTNFE
+756 
-761 QEKAKLQE
+761 
-769 ELQVANVHLNNTEAA
+769 
-784 FNDVH
+784 
-789 QKYERLKGVVS
+789 
-800 TCKSNETLLKESIQ
+800 
-814 ENMETIKCLE
+814 
-824 TRYDQLKN
+824 
-832 HAMTELEKANFELDA
+832 
-847 IRKQHEDET
+847 
-856 VKLHAMLRKAELKSN
+856 
-871 SLAELVEQKTKE
+871 
-883 NKELTQIL
+883 
-891 DEVIARVG
+891 
-899 HQNAE
+899 

>member
-103 SATDELTANDT
+103 SATDELAANDT
-114 KNLANEISLTDD
+114 KNLATEISLTDD
-126 FQKSVEIVENNLE
+126 FQKAVEVVENNLE
-139 THEFVDSPINT
+139 THELDSPINT
-150 TQNIQERSLLGTV
+150 IQNIQERSLLGTV
-163 CIREPLPV
+163 CIKEPLPV

-202 DTFNGDDEASLS
+202 NSFNGDDEASLS
-214 QCHNTEEESNLNST
+214 QCHNTEESNLNST

-244 EEGSSILKNNSNED
+244 ESSILKNNSNED

-273 VCNSTSVFAEY
+273 VSNSTSVFAEY

-291 SIPTFSSLLTNS
+291 SIPTFSSLLTS
-303 ESSKLNVSDTQE
+303 TESSKLNVSDTQE
-315 VEDNVKNSSTN
+315 VEDNVKNSLTN

-347 ENKNNNLTE
+347 ENKNNLTE
-356 SNSPNFSNNVVSDEQ
+356 SDSPNFSNNVVSDEQ

-383 TPEVEENLTKDI
+383 TPEVQENLTKDI

-403 IVKNINLSSAKEDS
+403 IVENNNLSSAKKDS
-417 FEVNDIALQKK
+417 FKVNDIAFQKK

-437 CSDKKNVNDSNQ
+437 FFDKKNVNDSNQ
-449 TNVINFSIKEENQ
+449 INVINFSTKEEENQ

-475 TTIILQDVSLSLE
+475 TTIILQDVSLTLE

-551 EIFQDPTSFDFLT
+551 ESKYFL
-564 NYDNKKT
+564 
-571 INRFRTDSLY
+571 I
-581 VKFDPLVADTS
+581 
-592 MLPQGNT
+592 
-599 QSINEEQNGKSE
+599 
-611 NISENI
+611 
-617 DISKR
+617 
-622 NPAIAAIDRLLFY
+622 
-635 SPVSTKMTQKTNE
+635 
-648 IQEKIAIKEESVEE
+648 
-662 SKSDT
+662 
-667 SLIIDIN
+667 
-674 MSKEL
+674 
-679 ELVRTTVLQL
+679 
-689 EKELEKQKKEY
+689 
-700 EAELEKQKNE
+700 
-710 NFSFQEKI
+710 
-718 NKLQA
+718 
-723 QIAQEIKSK
+723 
-732 SQMTVVVEEYEKS
+732 
-745 ISRLLTEKERD
+745 
-756 RTNFE
+756 
-761 QEKAKLQE
+761 
-769 ELQVANVHLNNTEAA
+769 
-784 FNDVH
+784 
-789 QKYERLKGVVS
+789 
-800 TCKSNETLLKESIQ
+800 
-814 ENMETIKCLE
+814 
-824 TRYDQLKN
+824 
-832 HAMTELEKANFELDA
+832 
-847 IRKQHEDET
+847 
-856 VKLHAMLRKAELKSN
+856 
-871 SLAELVEQKTKE
+871 
-883 NKELTQIL
+883 
-891 DEVIARVG
+891 
-899 HQNAE
+899 

>member
-103 SATDELTANDT
+103 SATDELAANDT
-114 KNLANEISLTDD
+114 KNLATEISLTDD
-126 FQKSVEIVENNLE
+126 FQKAVEVVENNLE
-139 THEFVDSPINT
+139 THELDSPINT

-163 CIREPLPV
+163 CIKEPLPV

-202 DTFNGDDEASLS
+202 NSFNGDDEASLS
-214 QCHNTEEESNLNST
+214 QCHNTEESNLNST

-244 EEGSSILKNNSNED
+244 ESSILKNNSNED

-273 VCNSTSVFAEY
+273 ISNSTSVFAEY

-291 SIPTFSSLLTNS
+291 SIPTFSSLLTS
-303 ESSKLNVSDTQE
+303 TESSKLNVSDTQE
-315 VEDNVKNSSTN
+315 VEDNVKNSLTN

-347 ENKNNNLTE
+347 ENKNNSTE

-383 TPEVEENLTKDI
+383 TPEVQENLTKDI

-403 IVKNINLSSAKEDS
+403 IVENNNLSSAKKDS
-417 FEVNDIALQKK
+417 FKVNDIAFQKK
-428 EEGIIISDD
+428 EEGIIISNDFF
-437 CSDKKNVNDSNQ
+437 DKKNVNDSNQ
-449 TNVINFSIKEENQ
+449 INVINFSTKEEENQ

-475 TTIILQDVSLSLE
+475 TTIILQDVSLTLE

-551 EIFQDPTSFDFLT
+551 ESKYFL
-564 NYDNKKT
+564 
-571 INRFRTDSLY
+571 I
-581 VKFDPLVADTS
+581 
-592 MLPQGNT
+592 
-599 QSINEEQNGKSE
+599 
-611 NISENI
+611 
-617 DISKR
+617 
-622 NPAIAAIDRLLFY
+622 
-635 SPVSTKMTQKTNE
+635 
-648 IQEKIAIKEESVEE
+648 
-662 SKSDT
+662 
-667 SLIIDIN
+667 
-674 MSKEL
+674 
-679 ELVRTTVLQL
+679 
-689 EKELEKQKKEY
+689 
-700 EAELEKQKNE
+700 
-710 NFSFQEKI
+710 
-718 NKLQA
+718 
-723 QIAQEIKSK
+723 
-732 SQMTVVVEEYEKS
+732 
-745 ISRLLTEKERD
+745 
-756 RTNFE
+756 
-761 QEKAKLQE
+761 
-769 ELQVANVHLNNTEAA
+769 
-784 FNDVH
+784 
-789 QKYERLKGVVS
+789 
-800 TCKSNETLLKESIQ
+800 
-814 ENMETIKCLE
+814 
-824 TRYDQLKN
+824 
-832 HAMTELEKANFELDA
+832 
-847 IRKQHEDET
+847 
-856 VKLHAMLRKAELKSN
+856 
-871 SLAELVEQKTKE
+871 
-883 NKELTQIL
+883 
-891 DEVIARVG
+891 
-899 HQNAE
+899 

>member
-103 SATDELTANDT
+103 SATDELAANDN
-114 KNLANEISLTDD
+114 KNLATEISLTDD
-126 FQKSVEIVENNLE
+126 FQKAVEVVENNLE
-139 THEFVDSPINT
+139 THELDSSINT

-163 CIREPLPV
+163 CIKEPLPV

-202 DTFNGDDEASLS
+202 NSFNGDDEASLS
-214 QCHNTEEESNLNST
+214 QCHNTEESNLNST

-244 EEGSSILKNNSNED
+244 ESSILKNNSNED

-273 VCNSTSVFAEY
+273 VSNSTSVFAEY

-291 SIPTFSSLLTNS
+291 SIPTFSSLLTS
-303 ESSKLNVSDTQE
+303 TESSKLNVSDTQE
-315 VEDNVKNSSTN
+315 VEDNVKNSLTN

-347 ENKNNNLTE
+347 ENKNNSTG

-383 TPEVEENLTKDI
+383 TPEVQENLTKDI

-403 IVKNINLSSAKEDS
+403 IVENNNLSSAKKDS
-417 FEVNDIALQKK
+417 FKVNDIAFQKK

-437 CSDKKNVNDSNQ
+437 FFDKKNVNDSNQ
-449 TNVINFSIKEENQ
+449 INVINFSTKEEENQ

-475 TTIILQDVSLSLE
+475 TTIILQDVSLTLE

-551 EIFQDPTSFDFLT
+551 ESKYFL
-564 NYDNKKT
+564 
-571 INRFRTDSLY
+571 I
-581 VKFDPLVADTS
+581 
-592 MLPQGNT
+592 
-599 QSINEEQNGKSE
+599 
-611 NISENI
+611 
-617 DISKR
+617 
-622 NPAIAAIDRLLFY
+622 
-635 SPVSTKMTQKTNE
+635 
-648 IQEKIAIKEESVEE
+648 
-662 SKSDT
+662 
-667 SLIIDIN
+667 
-674 MSKEL
+674 
-679 ELVRTTVLQL
+679 
-689 EKELEKQKKEY
+689 
-700 EAELEKQKNE
+700 
-710 NFSFQEKI
+710 
-718 NKLQA
+718 
-723 QIAQEIKSK
+723 
-732 SQMTVVVEEYEKS
+732 
-745 ISRLLTEKERD
+745 
-756 RTNFE
+756 
-761 QEKAKLQE
+761 
-769 ELQVANVHLNNTEAA
+769 
-784 FNDVH
+784 
-789 QKYERLKGVVS
+789 
-800 TCKSNETLLKESIQ
+800 
-814 ENMETIKCLE
+814 
-824 TRYDQLKN
+824 
-832 HAMTELEKANFELDA
+832 
-847 IRKQHEDET
+847 
-856 VKLHAMLRKAELKSN
+856 
-871 SLAELVEQKTKE
+871 
-883 NKELTQIL
+883 
-891 DEVIARVG
+891 
-899 HQNAE
+899 

>member
-103 SATDELTANDT
+103 SATDELAANDT
-114 KNLANEISLTDD
+114 KNLATEISLTDD
-126 FQKSVEIVENNLE
+126 FQKAVEVVENNLE
-139 THEFVDSPINT
+139 THELDSPINT

-163 CIREPLPV
+163 CIKEPLPV

-202 DTFNGDDEASLS
+202 NSFNGDDEASLS
-214 QCHNTEEESNLNST
+214 QCHNTEESNLNST

-244 EEGSSILKNNSNED
+244 ESSILKNNSNED

-273 VCNSTSVFAEY
+273 ISNSTSVFAEY

-291 SIPTFSSLLTNS
+291 SIPTFSSLLTS
-303 ESSKLNVSDTQE
+303 TESSKLNVSDTQE
-315 VEDNVKNSSTN
+315 VEDNVKNSLTN

-347 ENKNNNLTE
+347 ENKNNSTE

-383 TPEVEENLTKDI
+383 TPEVQENLTKDI

-403 IVKNINLSSAKEDS
+403 IVENNNLSSAKKDS
-417 FEVNDIALQKK
+417 FKVNDIAFQKK

-437 CSDKKNVNDSNQ
+437 FFDKKNVNDSNQ
-449 TNVINFSIKEENQ
+449 INVINFSTKEEENQ

-475 TTIILQDVSLSLE
+475 TTIILQDVSLTLE

-513 EQPNFEELKS
+513 EQSNFEELKS

-551 EIFQDPTSFDFLT
+551 ESKYFL
-564 NYDNKKT
+564 
-571 INRFRTDSLY
+571 I
-581 VKFDPLVADTS
+581 
-592 MLPQGNT
+592 
-599 QSINEEQNGKSE
+599 
-611 NISENI
+611 
-617 DISKR
+617 
-622 NPAIAAIDRLLFY
+622 
-635 SPVSTKMTQKTNE
+635 
-648 IQEKIAIKEESVEE
+648 
-662 SKSDT
+662 
-667 SLIIDIN
+667 
-674 MSKEL
+674 
-679 ELVRTTVLQL
+679 
-689 EKELEKQKKEY
+689 
-700 EAELEKQKNE
+700 
-710 NFSFQEKI
+710 
-718 NKLQA
+718 
-723 QIAQEIKSK
+723 
-732 SQMTVVVEEYEKS
+732 
-745 ISRLLTEKERD
+745 
-756 RTNFE
+756 
-761 QEKAKLQE
+761 
-769 ELQVANVHLNNTEAA
+769 
-784 FNDVH
+784 
-789 QKYERLKGVVS
+789 
-800 TCKSNETLLKESIQ
+800 
-814 ENMETIKCLE
+814 
-824 TRYDQLKN
+824 
-832 HAMTELEKANFELDA
+832 
-847 IRKQHEDET
+847 
-856 VKLHAMLRKAELKSN
+856 
-871 SLAELVEQKTKE
+871 
-883 NKELTQIL
+883 
-891 DEVIARVG
+891 
-899 HQNAE
+899 

>member
-103 SATDELTANDT
+103 SATDELAANDT
-114 KNLANEISLTDD
+114 KNLATEISLTDD
-126 FQKSVEIVENNLE
+126 FQKAIEIVENNLE

-202 DTFNGDDEASLS
+202 NSFNGDDQASLS
-214 QCHNTEEESNLNST
+214 QCHNTEESNLNST

-233 PSKEITDVTKE
+233 SSKEITDVTKE
-244 EEGSSILKNNSNED
+244 EESSILKNNSSED
-258 HSLPVDFVPYNIVNS
+258 HSLPVDFIPYNIVNS

-291 SIPTFSSLLTNS
+291 SIPTFSSLLTS
-303 ESSKLNVSDTQE
+303 TESSKLNVSDTQE
-315 VEDNVKNSSTN
+315 VDDNVKNSLAS
-326 NSNVTINISSHT
+326 NSNVAINISSHS
-338 EVTNSIQKL
+338 ELTNSIQKL

-356 SNSPNFSNNVVSDEQ
+356 SDSPNFSNNVVNDEQ
-371 ICLDNISFVESK
+371 IYLNNISSVESK
-383 TPEVEENLTKDI
+383 TPEVQENLTKDI

-403 IVKNINLSSAKEDS
+403 IVKNVNLSSPKEDS
-417 FEVNDIALQKK
+417 FKVNDIAFQKK
-428 EEGIIISDD
+428 EEGTIISDD
-437 CSDKKNVNDSNQ
+437 CFDKKNVNDSSQ
-449 TNVINFSIKEENQ
+449 TNVINFSIKEEENQ

-475 TTIILQDVSLSLE
+475 TTIILQDVSLTLE

-551 EIFQDPTSFDFLT
+551 ESKCFL
-564 NYDNKKT
+564 
-571 INRFRTDSLY
+571 I
-581 VKFDPLVADTS
+581 
-592 MLPQGNT
+592 
-599 QSINEEQNGKSE
+599 
-611 NISENI
+611 
-617 DISKR
+617 
-622 NPAIAAIDRLLFY
+622 
-635 SPVSTKMTQKTNE
+635 
-648 IQEKIAIKEESVEE
+648 
-662 SKSDT
+662 
-667 SLIIDIN
+667 
-674 MSKEL
+674 
-679 ELVRTTVLQL
+679 
-689 EKELEKQKKEY
+689 
-700 EAELEKQKNE
+700 
-710 NFSFQEKI
+710 
-718 NKLQA
+718 
-723 QIAQEIKSK
+723 
-732 SQMTVVVEEYEKS
+732 
-745 ISRLLTEKERD
+745 
-756 RTNFE
+756 
-761 QEKAKLQE
+761 
-769 ELQVANVHLNNTEAA
+769 
-784 FNDVH
+784 
-789 QKYERLKGVVS
+789 
-800 TCKSNETLLKESIQ
+800 
-814 ENMETIKCLE
+814 
-824 TRYDQLKN
+824 
-832 HAMTELEKANFELDA
+832 
-847 IRKQHEDET
+847 
-856 VKLHAMLRKAELKSN
+856 
-871 SLAELVEQKTKE
+871 
-883 NKELTQIL
+883 
-891 DEVIARVG
+891 
-899 HQNAE
+899 

>member
-103 SATDELTANDT
+103 SATDELAANDT
-114 KNLANEISLTDD
+114 KNLATEISLTDD
-126 FQKSVEIVENNLE
+126 FQKAVEVVENNLE
-139 THEFVDSPINT
+139 THELDSPINT

-163 CIREPLPV
+163 CIKEPLPV

-202 DTFNGDDEASLS
+202 NSFNGDDEASLS
-214 QCHNTEEESNLNST
+214 QCHNTEESNLNST

-244 EEGSSILKNNSNED
+244 ESSILKNNSNED

-273 VCNSTSVFAEY
+273 VSNSTSVFAEY

-291 SIPTFSSLLTNS
+291 SIPTFSSLLTS
-303 ESSKLNVSDTQE
+303 TESSKLNVSDTQE
-315 VEDNVKNSSTN
+315 VEDNVKNSLTN

-338 EVTNSIQKL
+338 EVTNSIQNL
-347 ENKNNNLTE
+347 ENKNNSTE

-383 TPEVEENLTKDI
+383 TPEVQENLTKDI

-403 IVKNINLSSAKEDS
+403 IVENNNLSSAKKDS
-417 FEVNDIALQKK
+417 FKVNDIAFQKK

-437 CSDKKNVNDSNQ
+437 FFDKKNVNDSNQ
-449 TNVINFSIKEENQ
+449 INVINFSTKEEENQ

-475 TTIILQDVSLSLE
+475 TTIILQDVSLTLE

-551 EIFQDPTSFDFLT
+551 ESKYFL
-564 NYDNKKT
+564 
-571 INRFRTDSLY
+571 I
-581 VKFDPLVADTS
+581 
-592 MLPQGNT
+592 
-599 QSINEEQNGKSE
+599 
-611 NISENI
+611 
-617 DISKR
+617 
-622 NPAIAAIDRLLFY
+622 
-635 SPVSTKMTQKTNE
+635 
-648 IQEKIAIKEESVEE
+648 
-662 SKSDT
+662 
-667 SLIIDIN
+667 
-674 MSKEL
+674 
-679 ELVRTTVLQL
+679 
-689 EKELEKQKKEY
+689 
-700 EAELEKQKNE
+700 
-710 NFSFQEKI
+710 
-718 NKLQA
+718 
-723 QIAQEIKSK
+723 
-732 SQMTVVVEEYEKS
+732 
-745 ISRLLTEKERD
+745 
-756 RTNFE
+756 
-761 QEKAKLQE
+761 
-769 ELQVANVHLNNTEAA
+769 
-784 FNDVH
+784 
-789 QKYERLKGVVS
+789 
-800 TCKSNETLLKESIQ
+800 
-814 ENMETIKCLE
+814 
-824 TRYDQLKN
+824 
-832 HAMTELEKANFELDA
+832 
-847 IRKQHEDET
+847 
-856 VKLHAMLRKAELKSN
+856 
-871 SLAELVEQKTKE
+871 
-883 NKELTQIL
+883 
-891 DEVIARVG
+891 
-899 HQNAE
+899 

>member
-103 SATDELTANDT
+103 SATDELAANDT
-114 KNLANEISLTDD
+114 KNLATEISLTDD
-126 FQKSVEIVENNLE
+126 FQKAIEIVENNLE

-202 DTFNGDDEASLS
+202 NSFNSDDQASLS
-214 QCHNTEEESNLNST
+214 QCHNTEESNLNST

-233 PSKEITDVTKE
+233 SSKEITDVTKE
-244 EEGSSILKNNSNED
+244 EESSILKNNSSED
-258 HSLPVDFVPYNIVNS
+258 HSLPVDFIPYNIVNS

-291 SIPTFSSLLTNS
+291 SIPTFSSLLTS
-303 ESSKLNVSDTQE
+303 TESSKLNVSDTQE
-315 VEDNVKNSSTN
+315 VDDNVKNSLAN
-326 NSNVTINISSHT
+326 NSNVAINISSHS
-338 EVTNSIQKL
+338 ELTNSIQKL

-356 SNSPNFSNNVVSDEQ
+356 SDSPNFSNNVVNDEQ
-371 ICLDNISFVESK
+371 IYLNNISSVESK
-383 TPEVEENLTKDI
+383 TPEVQENLTKDI

-403 IVKNINLSSAKEDS
+403 IVKNVNLSSPKEDS
-417 FEVNDIALQKK
+417 FKVNDIAFQKK
-428 EEGIIISDD
+428 EEGTIISDD
-437 CSDKKNVNDSNQ
+437 CFDKKNVNDSSQ
-449 TNVINFSIKEENQ
+449 TNVINFSIKEEENQ

-475 TTIILQDVSLSLE
+475 TTIILQDVSLTLE

-551 EIFQDPTSFDFLT
+551 ESKCFL
-564 NYDNKKT
+564 
-571 INRFRTDSLY
+571 I
-581 VKFDPLVADTS
+581 
-592 MLPQGNT
+592 
-599 QSINEEQNGKSE
+599 
-611 NISENI
+611 
-617 DISKR
+617 
-622 NPAIAAIDRLLFY
+622 
-635 SPVSTKMTQKTNE
+635 
-648 IQEKIAIKEESVEE
+648 
-662 SKSDT
+662 
-667 SLIIDIN
+667 
-674 MSKEL
+674 
-679 ELVRTTVLQL
+679 
-689 EKELEKQKKEY
+689 
-700 EAELEKQKNE
+700 
-710 NFSFQEKI
+710 
-718 NKLQA
+718 
-723 QIAQEIKSK
+723 
-732 SQMTVVVEEYEKS
+732 
-745 ISRLLTEKERD
+745 
-756 RTNFE
+756 
-761 QEKAKLQE
+761 
-769 ELQVANVHLNNTEAA
+769 
-784 FNDVH
+784 
-789 QKYERLKGVVS
+789 
-800 TCKSNETLLKESIQ
+800 
-814 ENMETIKCLE
+814 
-824 TRYDQLKN
+824 
-832 HAMTELEKANFELDA
+832 
-847 IRKQHEDET
+847 
-856 VKLHAMLRKAELKSN
+856 
-871 SLAELVEQKTKE
+871 
-883 NKELTQIL
+883 
-891 DEVIARVG
+891 
-899 HQNAE
+899 

>member
-103 SATDELTANDT
+103 SATDELAANDT
-114 KNLANEISLTDD
+114 KNLATEISLTDD
-126 FQKSVEIVENNLE
+126 FQKAIEIVENNLE

-202 DTFNGDDEASLS
+202 NSFNGDDQASLS
-214 QCHNTEEESNLNST
+214 QCHNTEESNLNST

-233 PSKEITDVTKE
+233 SSKEITDVTKE
-244 EEGSSILKNNSNED
+244 EESSILKNNSSED
-258 HSLPVDFVPYNIVNS
+258 HSLPVDFIPYNIVNS

-291 SIPTFSSLLTNS
+291 SIPTFSSLLTS
-303 ESSKLNVSDTQE
+303 TESSKLNVSDTQE
-315 VEDNVKNSSTN
+315 VDDNVKNSLAN
-326 NSNVTINISSHT
+326 NSNVAINISSHS
-338 EVTNSIQKL
+338 ELTNSIQKL

-356 SNSPNFSNNVVSDEQ
+356 SDSPNFSNNVVNDEQ
-371 ICLDNISFVESK
+371 IYLNNISSVESK
-383 TPEVEENLTKDI
+383 TPEVQENLTKDI

-403 IVKNINLSSAKEDS
+403 IVKNVNLSSPKEDS
-417 FEVNDIALQKK
+417 FKVNDIAFQKK
-428 EEGIIISDD
+428 EEGTIISDD
-437 CSDKKNVNDSNQ
+437 CFDKKNVNDSSQ
-449 TNVINFSIKEENQ
+449 TNVINFSIKEEENQ

-475 TTIILQDVSLSLE
+475 TTIILQDVSLTLE

-551 EIFQDPTSFDFLT
+551 ESKCFL
-564 NYDNKKT
+564 
-571 INRFRTDSLY
+571 I
-581 VKFDPLVADTS
+581 
-592 MLPQGNT
+592 
-599 QSINEEQNGKSE
+599 
-611 NISENI
+611 
-617 DISKR
+617 
-622 NPAIAAIDRLLFY
+622 
-635 SPVSTKMTQKTNE
+635 
-648 IQEKIAIKEESVEE
+648 
-662 SKSDT
+662 
-667 SLIIDIN
+667 
-674 MSKEL
+674 
-679 ELVRTTVLQL
+679 
-689 EKELEKQKKEY
+689 
-700 EAELEKQKNE
+700 
-710 NFSFQEKI
+710 
-718 NKLQA
+718 
-723 QIAQEIKSK
+723 
-732 SQMTVVVEEYEKS
+732 
-745 ISRLLTEKERD
+745 
-756 RTNFE
+756 
-761 QEKAKLQE
+761 
-769 ELQVANVHLNNTEAA
+769 
-784 FNDVH
+784 
-789 QKYERLKGVVS
+789 
-800 TCKSNETLLKESIQ
+800 
-814 ENMETIKCLE
+814 
-824 TRYDQLKN
+824 
-832 HAMTELEKANFELDA
+832 
-847 IRKQHEDET
+847 
-856 VKLHAMLRKAELKSN
+856 
-871 SLAELVEQKTKE
+871 
-883 NKELTQIL
+883 
-891 DEVIARVG
+891 
-899 HQNAE
+899 

>member
-103 SATDELTANDT
+103 SATDELAANDT
-114 KNLANEISLTDD
+114 KNLATEISLTDD
-126 FQKSVEIVENNLE
+126 FQKAVEVVENNLE
-139 THEFVDSPINT
+139 THELDSSINT

-163 CIREPLPV
+163 CIKEPLPV

-202 DTFNGDDEASLS
+202 NSFNGDDEASLS
-214 QCHNTEEESNLNST
+214 QCHNTEESNLNST

-233 PSKEITDVTKE
+233 SSKEITDVTKE
-244 EEGSSILKNNSNED
+244 ESSILKNNSNED

-273 VCNSTSVFAEY
+273 ISNSTSVFAEY

-291 SIPTFSSLLTNS
+291 SIPTFSSLLTS
-303 ESSKLNVSDTQE
+303 TESSKLNVSDTQE
-315 VEDNVKNSSTN
+315 VEDNVKNSLTN

-347 ENKNNNLTE
+347 ENKNNSTG

-383 TPEVEENLTKDI
+383 TPEVQENLTKDI

-403 IVKNINLSSAKEDS
+403 IVENNNLSSAKKDS
-417 FEVNDIALQKK
+417 FKVNDIAFQKK

-437 CSDKKNVNDSNQ
+437 FFDKKNVNDSNQ
-449 TNVINFSIKEENQ
+449 INVINFSTKEEENQ

-475 TTIILQDVSLSLE
+475 TTIILQDVSLTLE

-551 EIFQDPTSFDFLT
+551 ESKYFL
-564 NYDNKKT
+564 
-571 INRFRTDSLY
+571 I
-581 VKFDPLVADTS
+581 
-592 MLPQGNT
+592 
-599 QSINEEQNGKSE
+599 
-611 NISENI
+611 
-617 DISKR
+617 
-622 NPAIAAIDRLLFY
+622 
-635 SPVSTKMTQKTNE
+635 
-648 IQEKIAIKEESVEE
+648 
-662 SKSDT
+662 
-667 SLIIDIN
+667 
-674 MSKEL
+674 
-679 ELVRTTVLQL
+679 
-689 EKELEKQKKEY
+689 
-700 EAELEKQKNE
+700 
-710 NFSFQEKI
+710 
-718 NKLQA
+718 
-723 QIAQEIKSK
+723 
-732 SQMTVVVEEYEKS
+732 
-745 ISRLLTEKERD
+745 
-756 RTNFE
+756 
-761 QEKAKLQE
+761 
-769 ELQVANVHLNNTEAA
+769 
-784 FNDVH
+784 
-789 QKYERLKGVVS
+789 
-800 TCKSNETLLKESIQ
+800 
-814 ENMETIKCLE
+814 
-824 TRYDQLKN
+824 
-832 HAMTELEKANFELDA
+832 
-847 IRKQHEDET
+847 
-856 VKLHAMLRKAELKSN
+856 
-871 SLAELVEQKTKE
+871 
-883 NKELTQIL
+883 
-891 DEVIARVG
+891 
-899 HQNAE
+899 

>member
-103 SATDELTANDT
+103 SATDELAANDT
-114 KNLANEISLTDD
+114 KNLATEISLTDD
-126 FQKSVEIVENNLE
+126 FQKAVEVVENNLE
-139 THEFVDSPINT
+139 THELDSPLNT

-163 CIREPLPV
+163 CIKEPLPV

-202 DTFNGDDEASLS
+202 NSFNGDDEASLS
-214 QCHNTEEESNLNST
+214 QCHNTEESNLNST

-244 EEGSSILKNNSNED
+244 ESSILKNNSNED

-273 VCNSTSVFAEY
+273 ISNSTSVFAEY

-291 SIPTFSSLLTNS
+291 SIPTFSFLLTS
-303 ESSKLNVSDTQE
+303 TESSKLNVSDTQE
-315 VEDNVKNSSTN
+315 VEDNVKNSLTN

-338 EVTNSIQKL
+338 EVTNSIQNL
-347 ENKNNNLTE
+347 ENKNNSTE

-383 TPEVEENLTKDI
+383 TPEVQENLTKDI

-403 IVKNINLSSAKEDS
+403 IVENNNLSSAKKDS
-417 FEVNDIALQKK
+417 FKVNDIAFQKK

-437 CSDKKNVNDSNQ
+437 FFDKKNVNDSNQ
-449 TNVINFSIKEENQ
+449 INVINFSTKEEENQ

-475 TTIILQDVSLSLE
+475 TTIILQDVSLTLE
-488 TVSEVEQYTDFKPQR
+488 TVSEVEQYTEFKPQR

-551 EIFQDPTSFDFLT
+551 ESKYFL
-564 NYDNKKT
+564 
-571 INRFRTDSLY
+571 I
-581 VKFDPLVADTS
+581 
-592 MLPQGNT
+592 
-599 QSINEEQNGKSE
+599 
-611 NISENI
+611 
-617 DISKR
+617 
-622 NPAIAAIDRLLFY
+622 
-635 SPVSTKMTQKTNE
+635 
-648 IQEKIAIKEESVEE
+648 
-662 SKSDT
+662 
-667 SLIIDIN
+667 
-674 MSKEL
+674 
-679 ELVRTTVLQL
+679 
-689 EKELEKQKKEY
+689 
-700 EAELEKQKNE
+700 
-710 NFSFQEKI
+710 
-718 NKLQA
+718 
-723 QIAQEIKSK
+723 
-732 SQMTVVVEEYEKS
+732 
-745 ISRLLTEKERD
+745 
-756 RTNFE
+756 
-761 QEKAKLQE
+761 
-769 ELQVANVHLNNTEAA
+769 
-784 FNDVH
+784 
-789 QKYERLKGVVS
+789 
-800 TCKSNETLLKESIQ
+800 
-814 ENMETIKCLE
+814 
-824 TRYDQLKN
+824 
-832 HAMTELEKANFELDA
+832 
-847 IRKQHEDET
+847 
-856 VKLHAMLRKAELKSN
+856 
-871 SLAELVEQKTKE
+871 
-883 NKELTQIL
+883 
-891 DEVIARVG
+891 
-899 HQNAE
+899 

>member
-103 SATDELTANDT
+103 SATDELAANDT
-114 KNLANEISLTDD
+114 KNLATEISLTDD
-126 FQKSVEIVENNLE
+126 FQKAVEVVENNLE
-139 THEFVDSPINT
+139 THELDSPLNT

-163 CIREPLPV
+163 CIKEPLPV

-202 DTFNGDDEASLS
+202 NSFNGDDEASLS
-214 QCHNTEEESNLNST
+214 QCHNTEESNLNST

-244 EEGSSILKNNSNED
+244 ESSILKNNSNED

-273 VCNSTSVFAEY
+273 ISNSTSVFAEY

-291 SIPTFSSLLTNS
+291 SIPTFSSLLTS
-303 ESSKLNVSDTQE
+303 TESSKLNVSDTQE
-315 VEDNVKNSSTN
+315 VEDNVKNSLTN

-347 ENKNNNLTE
+347 ENKNNSTE

-383 TPEVEENLTKDI
+383 TPEVQENLTKDI

-403 IVKNINLSSAKEDS
+403 IVENNNLSSAKKDS
-417 FEVNDIALQKK
+417 FKVNDIAFQKK

-437 CSDKKNVNDSNQ
+437 FFDKKNVNDSNQ
-449 TNVINFSIKEENQ
+449 INVINFSTKEEENQ

-475 TTIILQDVSLSLE
+475 TTIILQDVSLTLE

-551 EIFQDPTSFDFLT
+551 ESKYFL
-564 NYDNKKT
+564 
-571 INRFRTDSLY
+571 I
-581 VKFDPLVADTS
+581 
-592 MLPQGNT
+592 
-599 QSINEEQNGKSE
+599 
-611 NISENI
+611 
-617 DISKR
+617 
-622 NPAIAAIDRLLFY
+622 
-635 SPVSTKMTQKTNE
+635 
-648 IQEKIAIKEESVEE
+648 
-662 SKSDT
+662 
-667 SLIIDIN
+667 
-674 MSKEL
+674 
-679 ELVRTTVLQL
+679 
-689 EKELEKQKKEY
+689 
-700 EAELEKQKNE
+700 
-710 NFSFQEKI
+710 
-718 NKLQA
+718 
-723 QIAQEIKSK
+723 
-732 SQMTVVVEEYEKS
+732 
-745 ISRLLTEKERD
+745 
-756 RTNFE
+756 
-761 QEKAKLQE
+761 
-769 ELQVANVHLNNTEAA
+769 
-784 FNDVH
+784 
-789 QKYERLKGVVS
+789 
-800 TCKSNETLLKESIQ
+800 
-814 ENMETIKCLE
+814 
-824 TRYDQLKN
+824 
-832 HAMTELEKANFELDA
+832 
-847 IRKQHEDET
+847 
-856 VKLHAMLRKAELKSN
+856 
-871 SLAELVEQKTKE
+871 
-883 NKELTQIL
+883 
-891 DEVIARVG
+891 
-899 HQNAE
+899 

>member
-103 SATDELTANDT
+103 SATDELAANDT
-114 KNLANEISLTDD
+114 KNLATEISLTDD
-126 FQKSVEIVENNLE
+126 FQKAVEVVENNLE
-139 THEFVDSPINT
+139 THELDSPINT

-163 CIREPLPV
+163 CIKEPLPV

-202 DTFNGDDEASLS
+202 NSFNGDDEASLS
-214 QCHNTEEESNLNST
+214 QCHNTEESNLNST

-244 EEGSSILKNNSNED
+244 ESSILKNNSNED

-273 VCNSTSVFAEY
+273 ISNSTSVFAEY

-291 SIPTFSSLLTNS
+291 SIPTFSSLLTS
-303 ESSKLNVSDTQE
+303 TESSKLNVSDTQE
-315 VEDNVKNSSTN
+315 VEDNVKNSLTN

-338 EVTNSIQKL
+338 EVTNSIQNL
-347 ENKNNNLTE
+347 ENKNNSTE

-383 TPEVEENLTKDI
+383 TPEVQENLTKDI

-403 IVKNINLSSAKEDS
+403 IVENNNLSSAKKDS
-417 FEVNDIALQKK
+417 FKVNDIAFQKK

-437 CSDKKNVNDSNQ
+437 FFDKKNVNDSNQ
-449 TNVINFSIKEENQ
+449 INVINFSTKEEENQ

-475 TTIILQDVSLSLE
+475 TTIILQDVSLTLE

-551 EIFQDPTSFDFLT
+551 ESKYFL
-564 NYDNKKT
+564 
-571 INRFRTDSLY
+571 I
-581 VKFDPLVADTS
+581 
-592 MLPQGNT
+592 
-599 QSINEEQNGKSE
+599 
-611 NISENI
+611 
-617 DISKR
+617 
-622 NPAIAAIDRLLFY
+622 
-635 SPVSTKMTQKTNE
+635 
-648 IQEKIAIKEESVEE
+648 
-662 SKSDT
+662 
-667 SLIIDIN
+667 
-674 MSKEL
+674 
-679 ELVRTTVLQL
+679 
-689 EKELEKQKKEY
+689 
-700 EAELEKQKNE
+700 
-710 NFSFQEKI
+710 
-718 NKLQA
+718 
-723 QIAQEIKSK
+723 
-732 SQMTVVVEEYEKS
+732 
-745 ISRLLTEKERD
+745 
-756 RTNFE
+756 
-761 QEKAKLQE
+761 
-769 ELQVANVHLNNTEAA
+769 
-784 FNDVH
+784 
-789 QKYERLKGVVS
+789 
-800 TCKSNETLLKESIQ
+800 
-814 ENMETIKCLE
+814 
-824 TRYDQLKN
+824 
-832 HAMTELEKANFELDA
+832 
-847 IRKQHEDET
+847 
-856 VKLHAMLRKAELKSN
+856 
-871 SLAELVEQKTKE
+871 
-883 NKELTQIL
+883 
-891 DEVIARVG
+891 
-899 HQNAE
+899 

>member
-103 SATDELTANDT
+103 SATDELAANDT
-114 KNLANEISLTDD
+114 KNLATEISLTDD
-126 FQKSVEIVENNLE
+126 FQKTVEVVENNLE
-139 THEFVDSPINT
+139 THELDSPINT

-163 CIREPLPV
+163 CIKEPLPV

-202 DTFNGDDEASLS
+202 NSFNGDDEASLS
-214 QCHNTEEESNLNST
+214 QCHNTEESNLNST

-233 PSKEITDVTKE
+233 SSKEITDVTKE
-244 EEGSSILKNNSNED
+244 ESSILKNNSNED

-273 VCNSTSVFAEY
+273 ISNSTSVFAEY

-291 SIPTFSSLLTNS
+291 SIPTFSSLLTS
-303 ESSKLNVSDTQE
+303 TESSKLNVSDTQE
-315 VEDNVKNSSTN
+315 VEDNVKNSLTN

-347 ENKNNNLTE
+347 ENKNNSTE

-383 TPEVEENLTKDI
+383 TPEVQENLTKDI

-403 IVKNINLSSAKEDS
+403 IVENNNLSSAKKDS
-417 FEVNDIALQKK
+417 FKVNDIAFQKK

-437 CSDKKNVNDSNQ
+437 FFDKKNVNDSNQ
-449 TNVINFSIKEENQ
+449 INVINFSTKEEENQ

-475 TTIILQDVSLSLE
+475 TTIILQDVSLTLE

-551 EIFQDPTSFDFLT
+551 ESKYFL
-564 NYDNKKT
+564 
-571 INRFRTDSLY
+571 I
-581 VKFDPLVADTS
+581 
-592 MLPQGNT
+592 
-599 QSINEEQNGKSE
+599 
-611 NISENI
+611 
-617 DISKR
+617 
-622 NPAIAAIDRLLFY
+622 
-635 SPVSTKMTQKTNE
+635 
-648 IQEKIAIKEESVEE
+648 
-662 SKSDT
+662 
-667 SLIIDIN
+667 
-674 MSKEL
+674 
-679 ELVRTTVLQL
+679 
-689 EKELEKQKKEY
+689 
-700 EAELEKQKNE
+700 
-710 NFSFQEKI
+710 
-718 NKLQA
+718 
-723 QIAQEIKSK
+723 
-732 SQMTVVVEEYEKS
+732 
-745 ISRLLTEKERD
+745 
-756 RTNFE
+756 
-761 QEKAKLQE
+761 
-769 ELQVANVHLNNTEAA
+769 
-784 FNDVH
+784 
-789 QKYERLKGVVS
+789 
-800 TCKSNETLLKESIQ
+800 
-814 ENMETIKCLE
+814 
-824 TRYDQLKN
+824 
-832 HAMTELEKANFELDA
+832 
-847 IRKQHEDET
+847 
-856 VKLHAMLRKAELKSN
+856 
-871 SLAELVEQKTKE
+871 
-883 NKELTQIL
+883 
-891 DEVIARVG
+891 
-899 HQNAE
+899 

>member
-103 SATDELTANDT
+103 SATDELAANDT
-114 KNLANEISLTDD
+114 KNLATEISLTDD
-126 FQKSVEIVENNLE
+126 FQKAIEIVENNLE

-202 DTFNGDDEASLS
+202 NSFNGDDQASLS
-214 QCHNTEEESNLNST
+214 QCHNTEESNLNST

-233 PSKEITDVTKE
+233 SSKEITDVTKE
-244 EEGSSILKNNSNED
+244 EESSILKNNSSED
-258 HSLPVDFVPYNIVNS
+258 HSLPVDFIPYNIVNS

-291 SIPTFSSLLTNS
+291 SIPTFSSLLTS
-303 ESSKLNVSDTQE
+303 TESSKLNVSDTQE
-315 VEDNVKNSSTN
+315 VDDNVKNSLAN
-326 NSNVTINISSHT
+326 NSNVAINISSHS
-338 EVTNSIQKL
+338 ELTNSIQKL

-356 SNSPNFSNNVVSDEQ
+356 SDSPNFSNNVVNDEQ
-371 ICLDNISFVESK
+371 IYLNNISSVESK
-383 TPEVEENLTKDI
+383 TPEVQDNLTKDI

-403 IVKNINLSSAKEDS
+403 IVKNVNLSSPKEDS
-417 FEVNDIALQKK
+417 FKVNDIAFQKK
-428 EEGIIISDD
+428 EEGTIISDD
-437 CSDKKNVNDSNQ
+437 CFDKKNVNDSSQ
-449 TNVINFSIKEENQ
+449 TNVINFSIKEEENQ

-475 TTIILQDVSLSLE
+475 TTIILQDVSLTLE

-551 EIFQDPTSFDFLT
+551 ESKCFL
-564 NYDNKKT
+564 
-571 INRFRTDSLY
+571 I
-581 VKFDPLVADTS
+581 
-592 MLPQGNT
+592 
-599 QSINEEQNGKSE
+599 
-611 NISENI
+611 
-617 DISKR
+617 
-622 NPAIAAIDRLLFY
+622 
-635 SPVSTKMTQKTNE
+635 
-648 IQEKIAIKEESVEE
+648 
-662 SKSDT
+662 
-667 SLIIDIN
+667 
-674 MSKEL
+674 
-679 ELVRTTVLQL
+679 
-689 EKELEKQKKEY
+689 
-700 EAELEKQKNE
+700 
-710 NFSFQEKI
+710 
-718 NKLQA
+718 
-723 QIAQEIKSK
+723 
-732 SQMTVVVEEYEKS
+732 
-745 ISRLLTEKERD
+745 
-756 RTNFE
+756 
-761 QEKAKLQE
+761 
-769 ELQVANVHLNNTEAA
+769 
-784 FNDVH
+784 
-789 QKYERLKGVVS
+789 
-800 TCKSNETLLKESIQ
+800 
-814 ENMETIKCLE
+814 
-824 TRYDQLKN
+824 
-832 HAMTELEKANFELDA
+832 
-847 IRKQHEDET
+847 
-856 VKLHAMLRKAELKSN
+856 
-871 SLAELVEQKTKE
+871 
-883 NKELTQIL
+883 
-891 DEVIARVG
+891 
-899 HQNAE
+899 

>member
-103 SATDELTANDT
+103 SATDELAANDT
-114 KNLANEISLTDD
+114 KNLATEISLTDD
-126 FQKSVEIVENNLE
+126 FQKAVEVVENNLE
-139 THEFVDSPINT
+139 THELDSPINT

-163 CIREPLPV
+163 CIKEPLPV

-202 DTFNGDDEASLS
+202 NSFNGDDEASLS
-214 QCHNTEEESNLNST
+214 QCHNTEESNLNST

-244 EEGSSILKNNSNED
+244 ESSILKNNSNED

-273 VCNSTSVFAEY
+273 ISNSTSVFAEY

-291 SIPTFSSLLTNS
+291 SIPTFSSLLTS
-303 ESSKLNVSDTQE
+303 TESSKLNVSDTQE
-315 VEDNVKNSSTN
+315 VEDNVKNSLTN

-338 EVTNSIQKL
+338 EVTNSIQNL
-347 ENKNNNLTE
+347 ENKNNSTE
-356 SNSPNFSNNVVSDEQ
+356 SNSPNFSNNVISDEQ

-383 TPEVEENLTKDI
+383 TPEVQENLTKDI

-403 IVKNINLSSAKEDS
+403 IVENNNLSSAKKDS
-417 FEVNDIALQKK
+417 FKVNDIAFQKK

-437 CSDKKNVNDSNQ
+437 FFDKKNVNDSNQ
-449 TNVINFSIKEENQ
+449 INVINFSTKEEENQ

-475 TTIILQDVSLSLE
+475 TTIILQDVSLTLE

-551 EIFQDPTSFDFLT
+551 ESKYFL
-564 NYDNKKT
+564 
-571 INRFRTDSLY
+571 I
-581 VKFDPLVADTS
+581 
-592 MLPQGNT
+592 
-599 QSINEEQNGKSE
+599 
-611 NISENI
+611 
-617 DISKR
+617 
-622 NPAIAAIDRLLFY
+622 
-635 SPVSTKMTQKTNE
+635 
-648 IQEKIAIKEESVEE
+648 
-662 SKSDT
+662 
-667 SLIIDIN
+667 
-674 MSKEL
+674 
-679 ELVRTTVLQL
+679 
-689 EKELEKQKKEY
+689 
-700 EAELEKQKNE
+700 
-710 NFSFQEKI
+710 
-718 NKLQA
+718 
-723 QIAQEIKSK
+723 
-732 SQMTVVVEEYEKS
+732 
-745 ISRLLTEKERD
+745 
-756 RTNFE
+756 
-761 QEKAKLQE
+761 
-769 ELQVANVHLNNTEAA
+769 
-784 FNDVH
+784 
-789 QKYERLKGVVS
+789 
-800 TCKSNETLLKESIQ
+800 
-814 ENMETIKCLE
+814 
-824 TRYDQLKN
+824 
-832 HAMTELEKANFELDA
+832 
-847 IRKQHEDET
+847 
-856 VKLHAMLRKAELKSN
+856 
-871 SLAELVEQKTKE
+871 
-883 NKELTQIL
+883 
-891 DEVIARVG
+891 
-899 HQNAE
+899 

>member
-103 SATDELTANDT
+103 SATDELAANDT
-114 KNLANEISLTDD
+114 KNLATEISLTDD
-126 FQKSVEIVENNLE
+126 FQKAVEVVENNLE
-139 THEFVDSPINT
+139 THELDSPINT

-163 CIREPLPV
+163 CIKEPLPV

-202 DTFNGDDEASLS
+202 NSFNGDDEASLS
-214 QCHNTEEESNLNST
+214 QYHNTEESNLNST

-244 EEGSSILKNNSNED
+244 ESSILKNNSNED

-273 VCNSTSVFAEY
+273 VSNSTSVFAEY
-284 GEEPSLP
+284 DEEPSLP
-291 SIPTFSSLLTNS
+291 SIPTFSSLLTS
-303 ESSKLNVSDTQE
+303 TESSKLNVSDTQE
-315 VEDNVKNSSTN
+315 VEDNVKNSLTN

-338 EVTNSIQKL
+338 EVTNSIQNL
-347 ENKNNNLTE
+347 ENKNNSTE

-383 TPEVEENLTKDI
+383 TPEVQENLTKDI

-403 IVKNINLSSAKEDS
+403 IVENNNLSSAKKDS
-417 FEVNDIALQKK
+417 FKVNDIAFQKK

-437 CSDKKNVNDSNQ
+437 FFDKKNVNDSNQ
-449 TNVINFSIKEENQ
+449 INVINFSTKEEENQ

-475 TTIILQDVSLSLE
+475 TTIILQDVSLTLE

-551 EIFQDPTSFDFLT
+551 ESKYFL
-564 NYDNKKT
+564 
-571 INRFRTDSLY
+571 I
-581 VKFDPLVADTS
+581 
-592 MLPQGNT
+592 
-599 QSINEEQNGKSE
+599 
-611 NISENI
+611 
-617 DISKR
+617 
-622 NPAIAAIDRLLFY
+622 
-635 SPVSTKMTQKTNE
+635 
-648 IQEKIAIKEESVEE
+648 
-662 SKSDT
+662 
-667 SLIIDIN
+667 
-674 MSKEL
+674 
-679 ELVRTTVLQL
+679 
-689 EKELEKQKKEY
+689 
-700 EAELEKQKNE
+700 
-710 NFSFQEKI
+710 
-718 NKLQA
+718 
-723 QIAQEIKSK
+723 
-732 SQMTVVVEEYEKS
+732 
-745 ISRLLTEKERD
+745 
-756 RTNFE
+756 
-761 QEKAKLQE
+761 
-769 ELQVANVHLNNTEAA
+769 
-784 FNDVH
+784 
-789 QKYERLKGVVS
+789 
-800 TCKSNETLLKESIQ
+800 
-814 ENMETIKCLE
+814 
-824 TRYDQLKN
+824 
-832 HAMTELEKANFELDA
+832 
-847 IRKQHEDET
+847 
-856 VKLHAMLRKAELKSN
+856 
-871 SLAELVEQKTKE
+871 
-883 NKELTQIL
+883 
-891 DEVIARVG
+891 
-899 HQNAE
+899 

>member
-103 SATDELTANDT
+103 SATDELAANDT
-114 KNLANEISLTDD
+114 KNLATEISLTDD
-126 FQKSVEIVENNLE
+126 FQKAVEVVENNLE
-139 THEFVDSPINT
+139 THELDSSINT

-163 CIREPLPV
+163 CIKEPLPV

-202 DTFNGDDEASLS
+202 NSFNGDDEASLS
-214 QCHNTEEESNLNST
+214 QCHNTEESNLNST

-244 EEGSSILKNNSNED
+244 ESSILKNNSNED

-273 VCNSTSVFAEY
+273 VSNSTSVFAEY

-291 SIPTFSSLLTNS
+291 SIPTFSSLLTS
-303 ESSKLNVSDTQE
+303 TESSKLNVSDTQE
-315 VEDNVKNSSTN
+315 VEDNVKNSLTN

-347 ENKNNNLTE
+347 ENKNNSTE

-383 TPEVEENLTKDI
+383 TPEVQENLTKDI

-403 IVKNINLSSAKEDS
+403 IVENNNLSSAKKDS
-417 FEVNDIALQKK
+417 FKVNDIAFQKK

-437 CSDKKNVNDSNQ
+437 FFDKKNVNDSNQ
-449 TNVINFSIKEENQ
+449 INVINFSTKEEENQ

-475 TTIILQDVSLSLE
+475 TTIILQDVSLTLE

-551 EIFQDPTSFDFLT
+551 ESKYFL
-564 NYDNKKT
+564 
-571 INRFRTDSLY
+571 I
-581 VKFDPLVADTS
+581 
-592 MLPQGNT
+592 
-599 QSINEEQNGKSE
+599 
-611 NISENI
+611 
-617 DISKR
+617 
-622 NPAIAAIDRLLFY
+622 
-635 SPVSTKMTQKTNE
+635 
-648 IQEKIAIKEESVEE
+648 
-662 SKSDT
+662 
-667 SLIIDIN
+667 
-674 MSKEL
+674 
-679 ELVRTTVLQL
+679 
-689 EKELEKQKKEY
+689 
-700 EAELEKQKNE
+700 
-710 NFSFQEKI
+710 
-718 NKLQA
+718 
-723 QIAQEIKSK
+723 
-732 SQMTVVVEEYEKS
+732 
-745 ISRLLTEKERD
+745 
-756 RTNFE
+756 
-761 QEKAKLQE
+761 
-769 ELQVANVHLNNTEAA
+769 
-784 FNDVH
+784 
-789 QKYERLKGVVS
+789 
-800 TCKSNETLLKESIQ
+800 
-814 ENMETIKCLE
+814 
-824 TRYDQLKN
+824 
-832 HAMTELEKANFELDA
+832 
-847 IRKQHEDET
+847 
-856 VKLHAMLRKAELKSN
+856 
-871 SLAELVEQKTKE
+871 
-883 NKELTQIL
+883 
-891 DEVIARVG
+891 
-899 HQNAE
+899 

>member
-103 SATDELTANDT
+103 SATDELAANDT
-114 KNLANEISLTDD
+114 KNLATEISLTDD
-126 FQKSVEIVENNLE
+126 FQKAVEVVENNLE
-139 THEFVDSPINT
+139 THELDSPINT

-163 CIREPLPV
+163 CIKEPLPV

-202 DTFNGDDEASLS
+202 NSFNGDDEASLS
-214 QCHNTEEESNLNST
+214 QCHNTEESNLNST

-244 EEGSSILKNNSNED
+244 ESSILKNNSNED

-273 VCNSTSVFAEY
+273 ISNSTSVFAEY

-291 SIPTFSSLLTNS
+291 SIPTFSSLLTS
-303 ESSKLNVSDTQE
+303 TESSKLNVSDTQE
-315 VEDNVKNSSTN
+315 VEDNVKNSLTN

-338 EVTNSIQKL
+338 EVTNSIQNL
-347 ENKNNNLTE
+347 ENKNNSTE

-383 TPEVEENLTKDI
+383 TPEVQENLTKDI

-403 IVKNINLSSAKEDS
+403 IVENNNLSSAKKDS
-417 FEVNDIALQKK
+417 FKVNDIAFQKK

-437 CSDKKNVNDSNQ
+437 FFDKKNVNDSNQ
-449 TNVINFSIKEENQ
+449 INFSTKEEENQ

-475 TTIILQDVSLSLE
+475 TTIILQDVSLTLE

-551 EIFQDPTSFDFLT
+551 ESKYFL
-564 NYDNKKT
+564 
-571 INRFRTDSLY
+571 I
-581 VKFDPLVADTS
+581 
-592 MLPQGNT
+592 
-599 QSINEEQNGKSE
+599 
-611 NISENI
+611 
-617 DISKR
+617 
-622 NPAIAAIDRLLFY
+622 
-635 SPVSTKMTQKTNE
+635 
-648 IQEKIAIKEESVEE
+648 
-662 SKSDT
+662 
-667 SLIIDIN
+667 
-674 MSKEL
+674 
-679 ELVRTTVLQL
+679 
-689 EKELEKQKKEY
+689 
-700 EAELEKQKNE
+700 
-710 NFSFQEKI
+710 
-718 NKLQA
+718 
-723 QIAQEIKSK
+723 
-732 SQMTVVVEEYEKS
+732 
-745 ISRLLTEKERD
+745 
-756 RTNFE
+756 
-761 QEKAKLQE
+761 
-769 ELQVANVHLNNTEAA
+769 
-784 FNDVH
+784 
-789 QKYERLKGVVS
+789 
-800 TCKSNETLLKESIQ
+800 
-814 ENMETIKCLE
+814 
-824 TRYDQLKN
+824 
-832 HAMTELEKANFELDA
+832 
-847 IRKQHEDET
+847 
-856 VKLHAMLRKAELKSN
+856 
-871 SLAELVEQKTKE
+871 
-883 NKELTQIL
+883 
-891 DEVIARVG
+891 
-899 HQNAE
+899 

>member
-103 SATDELTANDT
+103 SATDELAANDT
-114 KNLANEISLTDD
+114 KNLATEISLTDD
-126 FQKSVEIVENNLE
+126 FQKAVEVVENNLE
-139 THEFVDSPINT
+139 THELDSPINT

-163 CIREPLPV
+163 CIKEPLPV

-202 DTFNGDDEASLS
+202 NSFNGDDEASLS
-214 QCHNTEEESNLNST
+214 QCHNIEESNLNST

-244 EEGSSILKNNSNED
+244 ESSILKNNSNED

-273 VCNSTSVFAEY
+273 ISNSTSVFAEY

-291 SIPTFSSLLTNS
+291 SIPTFSSLLTS
-303 ESSKLNVSDTQE
+303 TESSKLNVSDTQE
-315 VEDNVKNSSTN
+315 VEDNVKNSLTN

-338 EVTNSIQKL
+338 EVTNSIQNL
-347 ENKNNNLTE
+347 ENKNNSTE

-383 TPEVEENLTKDI
+383 TPEVQENLTKDI

-403 IVKNINLSSAKEDS
+403 IVENNNLSSAKKDS
-417 FEVNDIALQKK
+417 FKVNDIAFQKK

-437 CSDKKNVNDSNQ
+437 FFDKKNVNDSNQ
-449 TNVINFSIKEENQ
+449 INVINFSTKEEENQ

-475 TTIILQDVSLSLE
+475 TTIILQDVSLTLE

-551 EIFQDPTSFDFLT
+551 ESKYFL
-564 NYDNKKT
+564 
-571 INRFRTDSLY
+571 I
-581 VKFDPLVADTS
+581 
-592 MLPQGNT
+592 
-599 QSINEEQNGKSE
+599 
-611 NISENI
+611 
-617 DISKR
+617 
-622 NPAIAAIDRLLFY
+622 
-635 SPVSTKMTQKTNE
+635 
-648 IQEKIAIKEESVEE
+648 
-662 SKSDT
+662 
-667 SLIIDIN
+667 
-674 MSKEL
+674 
-679 ELVRTTVLQL
+679 
-689 EKELEKQKKEY
+689 
-700 EAELEKQKNE
+700 
-710 NFSFQEKI
+710 
-718 NKLQA
+718 
-723 QIAQEIKSK
+723 
-732 SQMTVVVEEYEKS
+732 
-745 ISRLLTEKERD
+745 
-756 RTNFE
+756 
-761 QEKAKLQE
+761 
-769 ELQVANVHLNNTEAA
+769 
-784 FNDVH
+784 
-789 QKYERLKGVVS
+789 
-800 TCKSNETLLKESIQ
+800 
-814 ENMETIKCLE
+814 
-824 TRYDQLKN
+824 
-832 HAMTELEKANFELDA
+832 
-847 IRKQHEDET
+847 
-856 VKLHAMLRKAELKSN
+856 
-871 SLAELVEQKTKE
+871 
-883 NKELTQIL
+883 
-891 DEVIARVG
+891 
-899 HQNAE
+899 

>member
-103 SATDELTANDT
+103 SATDELAANDT
-114 KNLANEISLTDD
+114 KNLATEISLTDD
-126 FQKSVEIVENNLE
+126 FQKAVEVVENNLE
-139 THEFVDSPINT
+139 THELDSPLNT

-163 CIREPLPV
+163 CIKEPLPV

-202 DTFNGDDEASLS
+202 NSFNGDDEASLS
-214 QCHNTEEESNLNST
+214 QCHNTEESNLNST

-244 EEGSSILKNNSNED
+244 ESSILKNNSNED

-273 VCNSTSVFAEY
+273 ISNSTSVFAEY

-291 SIPTFSSLLTNS
+291 SIPTFSSLLTS
-303 ESSKLNVSDTQE
+303 TESSKLNVSDTQE
-315 VEDNVKNSSTN
+315 VEDNVKNSLTN

-338 EVTNSIQKL
+338 EVTNSIQNL
-347 ENKNNNLTE
+347 ENKNNSTE

-383 TPEVEENLTKDI
+383 TPEVQENLTKDI

-403 IVKNINLSSAKEDS
+403 IVENNNLSSAKKDS
-417 FEVNDIALQKK
+417 FKVNDIAFQKK
-428 EEGIIISDD
+428 EEGIIISNDFF
-437 CSDKKNVNDSNQ
+437 DKKNVNDSNQ
-449 TNVINFSIKEENQ
+449 INVINFSTKEEENQ

-475 TTIILQDVSLSLE
+475 TTIILQDVSLTLE

-523 AAEQVAN
+523 AAKQVAN

-551 EIFQDPTSFDFLT
+551 ESKYFL
-564 NYDNKKT
+564 
-571 INRFRTDSLY
+571 I
-581 VKFDPLVADTS
+581 
-592 MLPQGNT
+592 
-599 QSINEEQNGKSE
+599 
-611 NISENI
+611 
-617 DISKR
+617 
-622 NPAIAAIDRLLFY
+622 
-635 SPVSTKMTQKTNE
+635 
-648 IQEKIAIKEESVEE
+648 
-662 SKSDT
+662 
-667 SLIIDIN
+667 
-674 MSKEL
+674 
-679 ELVRTTVLQL
+679 
-689 EKELEKQKKEY
+689 
-700 EAELEKQKNE
+700 
-710 NFSFQEKI
+710 
-718 NKLQA
+718 
-723 QIAQEIKSK
+723 
-732 SQMTVVVEEYEKS
+732 
-745 ISRLLTEKERD
+745 
-756 RTNFE
+756 
-761 QEKAKLQE
+761 
-769 ELQVANVHLNNTEAA
+769 
-784 FNDVH
+784 
-789 QKYERLKGVVS
+789 
-800 TCKSNETLLKESIQ
+800 
-814 ENMETIKCLE
+814 
-824 TRYDQLKN
+824 
-832 HAMTELEKANFELDA
+832 
-847 IRKQHEDET
+847 
-856 VKLHAMLRKAELKSN
+856 
-871 SLAELVEQKTKE
+871 
-883 NKELTQIL
+883 
-891 DEVIARVG
+891 
-899 HQNAE
+899 

>member
-103 SATDELTANDT
+103 SATDELAANDT
-114 KNLANEISLTDD
+114 KNLATEISLTDD
-126 FQKSVEIVENNLE
+126 FQKAIEIVENNLE

-202 DTFNGDDEASLS
+202 NSFNSDDQASLS
-214 QCHNTEEESNLNST
+214 QCHNTEESNLNST

-233 PSKEITDVTKE
+233 SSKEITDVTKE
-244 EEGSSILKNNSNED
+244 EESSILKNNSSED
-258 HSLPVDFVPYNIVNS
+258 HSLPVDFIPYNIVNS

-291 SIPTFSSLLTNS
+291 SIPTFSSLLTS
-303 ESSKLNVSDTQE
+303 IESSKLNVSDTQE
-315 VEDNVKNSSTN
+315 VDDNVKNSLAS
-326 NSNVTINISSHT
+326 NSNVAINISSHS
-338 EVTNSIQKL
+338 ELTNSIQKL

-356 SNSPNFSNNVVSDEQ
+356 SDSPNFSNNVVNDEQ
-371 ICLDNISFVESK
+371 IYLNNISSVESK
-383 TPEVEENLTKDI
+383 TPEVQENLTKDI

-403 IVKNINLSSAKEDS
+403 IVKNVNLSSPKEDS
-417 FEVNDIALQKK
+417 FKVNDIAFQKK
-428 EEGIIISDD
+428 EEGTIISDD
-437 CSDKKNVNDSNQ
+437 CFDKKNVNDSSQ
-449 TNVINFSIKEENQ
+449 TNVINFSIKEEENQ

-475 TTIILQDVSLSLE
+475 TTIILQDVSLTLE

-551 EIFQDPTSFDFLT
+551 ESKCFL
-564 NYDNKKT
+564 
-571 INRFRTDSLY
+571 I
-581 VKFDPLVADTS
+581 
-592 MLPQGNT
+592 
-599 QSINEEQNGKSE
+599 
-611 NISENI
+611 
-617 DISKR
+617 
-622 NPAIAAIDRLLFY
+622 
-635 SPVSTKMTQKTNE
+635 
-648 IQEKIAIKEESVEE
+648 
-662 SKSDT
+662 
-667 SLIIDIN
+667 
-674 MSKEL
+674 
-679 ELVRTTVLQL
+679 
-689 EKELEKQKKEY
+689 
-700 EAELEKQKNE
+700 
-710 NFSFQEKI
+710 
-718 NKLQA
+718 
-723 QIAQEIKSK
+723 
-732 SQMTVVVEEYEKS
+732 
-745 ISRLLTEKERD
+745 
-756 RTNFE
+756 
-761 QEKAKLQE
+761 
-769 ELQVANVHLNNTEAA
+769 
-784 FNDVH
+784 
-789 QKYERLKGVVS
+789 
-800 TCKSNETLLKESIQ
+800 
-814 ENMETIKCLE
+814 
-824 TRYDQLKN
+824 
-832 HAMTELEKANFELDA
+832 
-847 IRKQHEDET
+847 
-856 VKLHAMLRKAELKSN
+856 
-871 SLAELVEQKTKE
+871 
-883 NKELTQIL
+883 
-891 DEVIARVG
+891 
-899 HQNAE
+899 

>member
-103 SATDELTANDT
+103 SATDELAANDT
-114 KNLANEISLTDD
+114 KNLATEISLTDD
-126 FQKSVEIVENNLE
+126 FQKAVEVVENNLE
-139 THEFVDSPINT
+139 THELDSPLNT

-163 CIREPLPV
+163 CIKEPLPV

-202 DTFNGDDEASLS
+202 NSFNGDDEASLS
-214 QCHNTEEESNLNST
+214 QCHNTEESNLNST

-244 EEGSSILKNNSNED
+244 ESSILKNNSNED

-273 VCNSTSVFAEY
+273 ISNSTSVFAEY

-291 SIPTFSSLLTNS
+291 SIPTFSSLLTS
-303 ESSKLNVSDTQE
+303 TESSKLNVSDTQE
-315 VEDNVKNSSTN
+315 VEDNVKNSLTN

-347 ENKNNNLTE
+347 ENKNNSTE

-383 TPEVEENLTKDI
+383 TPEVQENLTKDI

-403 IVKNINLSSAKEDS
+403 IVENNNLSSAKKDS
-417 FEVNDIALQKK
+417 FKVNDIAFQKK

-437 CSDKKNVNDSNQ
+437 FFDKKNVNDSNQ
-449 TNVINFSIKEENQ
+449 INVINFSTKEKENQ

-475 TTIILQDVSLSLE
+475 TTIILQDVSLTLE

-551 EIFQDPTSFDFLT
+551 ESKYFL
-564 NYDNKKT
+564 
-571 INRFRTDSLY
+571 I
-581 VKFDPLVADTS
+581 
-592 MLPQGNT
+592 
-599 QSINEEQNGKSE
+599 
-611 NISENI
+611 
-617 DISKR
+617 
-622 NPAIAAIDRLLFY
+622 
-635 SPVSTKMTQKTNE
+635 
-648 IQEKIAIKEESVEE
+648 
-662 SKSDT
+662 
-667 SLIIDIN
+667 
-674 MSKEL
+674 
-679 ELVRTTVLQL
+679 
-689 EKELEKQKKEY
+689 
-700 EAELEKQKNE
+700 
-710 NFSFQEKI
+710 
-718 NKLQA
+718 
-723 QIAQEIKSK
+723 
-732 SQMTVVVEEYEKS
+732 
-745 ISRLLTEKERD
+745 
-756 RTNFE
+756 
-761 QEKAKLQE
+761 
-769 ELQVANVHLNNTEAA
+769 
-784 FNDVH
+784 
-789 QKYERLKGVVS
+789 
-800 TCKSNETLLKESIQ
+800 
-814 ENMETIKCLE
+814 
-824 TRYDQLKN
+824 
-832 HAMTELEKANFELDA
+832 
-847 IRKQHEDET
+847 
-856 VKLHAMLRKAELKSN
+856 
-871 SLAELVEQKTKE
+871 
-883 NKELTQIL
+883 
-891 DEVIARVG
+891 
-899 HQNAE
+899 

>member
-1 MKVRFAREFADV
+1 MSKSAEHEVKVRFAREFADV

-103 SATDELTANDT
+103 SATDELAANDT
-114 KNLANEISLTDD
+114 KNLATEISLTDD
-126 FQKSVEIVENNLE
+126 FQKAVEVVENNLE
-139 THEFVDSPINT
+139 THELDSPINT

-163 CIREPLPV
+163 CIKEPLPV

-202 DTFNGDDEASLS
+202 NSFNGDDEASLS
-214 QCHNTEEESNLNST
+214 QCHNTEESNLNST

-244 EEGSSILKNNSNED
+244 ESSILKNNSNED

-273 VCNSTSVFAEY
+273 ISNSTSVFAEY

-291 SIPTFSSLLTNS
+291 SIPTFSSLLTS
-303 ESSKLNVSDTQE
+303 TESSKLNVSDTQE
-315 VEDNVKNSSTN
+315 VEDNVKNSLTN

-338 EVTNSIQKL
+338 EVTNSIQNL
-347 ENKNNNLTE
+347 ENKNNSTE

-383 TPEVEENLTKDI
+383 TPEVQENLTKDI

-403 IVKNINLSSAKEDS
+403 IVENNNLSSAKKDS
-417 FEVNDIALQKK
+417 FKVNDIAFQKK

-437 CSDKKNVNDSNQ
+437 FFDKKNVNDSNQ
-449 TNVINFSIKEENQ
+449 INVINFSTKEEENQ

-475 TTIILQDVSLSLE
+475 TTIILQDVSLTLE

-551 EIFQDPTSFDFLT
+551 ESKYFL
-564 NYDNKKT
+564 
-571 INRFRTDSLY
+571 I
-581 VKFDPLVADTS
+581 
-592 MLPQGNT
+592 
-599 QSINEEQNGKSE
+599 
-611 NISENI
+611 
-617 DISKR
+617 
-622 NPAIAAIDRLLFY
+622 
-635 SPVSTKMTQKTNE
+635 
-648 IQEKIAIKEESVEE
+648 
-662 SKSDT
+662 
-667 SLIIDIN
+667 
-674 MSKEL
+674 
-679 ELVRTTVLQL
+679 
-689 EKELEKQKKEY
+689 
-700 EAELEKQKNE
+700 
-710 NFSFQEKI
+710 
-718 NKLQA
+718 
-723 QIAQEIKSK
+723 
-732 SQMTVVVEEYEKS
+732 
-745 ISRLLTEKERD
+745 
-756 RTNFE
+756 
-761 QEKAKLQE
+761 
-769 ELQVANVHLNNTEAA
+769 
-784 FNDVH
+784 
-789 QKYERLKGVVS
+789 
-800 TCKSNETLLKESIQ
+800 
-814 ENMETIKCLE
+814 
-824 TRYDQLKN
+824 
-832 HAMTELEKANFELDA
+832 
-847 IRKQHEDET
+847 
-856 VKLHAMLRKAELKSN
+856 
-871 SLAELVEQKTKE
+871 
-883 NKELTQIL
+883 
-891 DEVIARVG
+891 
-899 HQNAE
+899 